1 MSTFSFRRIARS
13 VTPAAKRSSLPSVA
27 QRTALA
33 EATGISA
40 GRGAG
45 QPLLGM
51 VTAAASIY
59 VLGSLLSA
67 SAWAAPSGGTVVA
80 GNASIVQATPD
91 TLNIVQGSNK
101 AIINWQSFSIGA
113 GETVNFQQPSSKSVT
128 LNRVTGNDPSAIYG
142 SLNAN
147 GTVMLVNPNGV
158 VFGPSS
164 RVDVGGLVAS
174 TANISDADFMAGN
187 YRFAEASANKNARIV
202 NQGDISIR
210 DAGLAA
216 LVAPGVENSGVIKA
230 RLGKVALAGAET
242 FTLDFQGDGLLSF
255 DASSV
260 VSQAPQGAEGKALVI
275 NSGSISAD
283 GGSIELSA
291 RAVKS
296 VIDNVINTNGVV
308 AANSIGSRNGKIV
321 LSGGD
326 NGGVAIA
333 GTLSATGSA
342 EAEVGGRVIATGNA
356 ISVGDNTLIDAS
368 GNAGGGQIAVGNDGT
383 ANGTWARESV
393 TVAESATLK
402 ADALKKGDGGRVTV
416 LADKTTRFAG
426 KISAKGGAEGGDGG
440 FAEVSSRDTIM
451 LTGDV
456 DLSAAKGKTGDL
468 LIDPATLRITDNSST
483 SGDGTGNEV
492 TRGWLENRAANA
504 NITLEADGL
513 ITIDKMASNLI
524 NLKTGTGNNFTL
536 RSLKSDGIV
545 FADANT
551 EIRTQGGSINLE
563 ALGVGSTLSNIGKL
577 TSNGGDISLVSNS
590 GITLGNAL
598 NAGSGNITVQSV
610 AASIGSLSDNA
621 VLSGAKVSL
630 LAATGNLGN
639 ATTALNTATSALV
652 LQTGGHLNVANDGS
666 LDSLSITSRH
676 VLPNATNTYA
686 LSSDG
691 LEFSMGD
698 GNSYDLQR
706 VVQDGLDF
714 TFSGDRNVRLGT
726 LDLGNGDLQLTSTNG
741 SLLAGSDNLLRAASL
756 RLSATGAIGANGQ
769 ALNTESPSIQAT
781 ALSGGLYLNNAGDL
795 ALSALATGRVDI
807 ATSGT
812 LLLKSLSATNQA
824 VSLNASAGDITT
836 DSGIILDAGSLGLT
850 ATGAIGSAGNRLH
863 SNATGFTA
871 NAGLGGV
878 YADLKGSSATL
889 DVISGNGAIDLTTA
903 GNTNAVRLISSTSS
917 PANGIKL
924 EVAKGYLNL
933 GDIDSGNLADVLL
946 RLLGS
951 GAVNS
956 NYNTRVSGRR
966 VTLDTASSSNV
977 NVNTGAEF
985 LDVQGS
991 GAVTI
996 NQSGDVRVERL
1007 LSSNSNVNLTNVQGD
1022 TTLVSVSAKGSV
1034 NLNALDG
1041 SIFDDGN
1048 AATGITSGSSTSLS
1062 ASLHLGTSAD
1072 RLSTKAQQLYLTS
1085 GGDIYVGNGANLNT
1099 LYITNSHAIEG
1110 RANVLEVSSP
1120 FQKFDVSNDGN
1131 RYTLTNVD
1139 SALLNNFS
1147 FTGDQTLVVGQVR
1160 GGTSSS
1166 VALRATSGD
1175 ILDDGN
1181 AQTRITGNNVTL
1193 TANNGSLGD
1202 ATHAL
1207 NVNTGSLSLNTAAN
1221 LFLNSIADL
1230 SSLNLTSRHLDP
1242 EARYSY
1248 RLTAPSLVLDLTD
1261 ATDGYRFNTLTDV
1274 TSLSFTFNGD
1284 RDLYL
1289 GDIDLTRGG
1298 YLNLT
1303 SSTGSIFDDGDAT
1316 TRILANSLNL
1326 NANGSIGS
1334 SNTPLTLVAQSIY
1347 TTADNGD
1354 IDLVLAM
1361 PTNSTFNQTTFQAY
1375 AHRGDI
1381 TLNALQGDLLLNTV
1395 YAQGD
1400 IRLNAINGSMGYS
1413 SGTLQGASVTLN
1425 AKGSLGS
1432 ASNMLRLNTSGLV
1445 AASTQGGDIA
1455 LNNQNGTFRLG
1466 EIDAGSA
1473 NLYLTGSGSLLDDG
1487 DTSTRVR
1494 GATITLD
1501 ANGALGS
1508 ADTALGLATGK
1519 LTASA
1524 NGLMN
1529 LANQGSLTD
1538 LYLTGKGW
1546 PASINL
1552 VDGNIGN
1559 FAVSNTDGLYYL
1571 QDITANGTLN
1581 FGFTSNGYG
1590 IRVGHIE
1597 TKGGSASLTSASNIT
1612 TDGNETTAHI
1622 EAASVA
1628 LKAGGSIGASGD
1640 HNTLLLS
1647 GTRDLSL
1654 EANNNFYVTSDTR
1667 LTDLA
1672 LTVNNSGAT
1681 ANQFAIAASDQTF
1694 DISDD
1699 GAYTHTLNNVSGSGL
1714 THFSFTGKKNIAV
1727 GSVAANGSVSLSTSG
1742 GSRNAISQAAGSGI
1756 SAGSVNLYT
1765 QNGSTDAATRQIGA
1779 SSAGNALKVAT
1790 SNLKVG
1796 STGSFYITNSGTLN
1810 SLDLTLRHNSSAAD
1824 SPTYTYSLASSGLTF
1839 NVTDSVTTTTLT
1851 NVSRSGL
1858 NFSLNSDR
1866 AIAAGTVNTGSSGTV
1881 SLTAAGSA
1889 NTNTGMVPAITGNA
1903 GNRITAGTVSLS
1915 ASNRN
1920 GRITGINT
1928 TASNLSVASA
1938 GNVSVTNTGTLSGLS
1953 LTANVN
1959 NDSNNATY
1967 AITAGNISQNTI
1979 TYASGS
1985 VYGLNLSNFVAT
1997 NLALTVNTGHTLTI
2011 GTVNTGMGGSVSL
2024 TSNSAVQGENNGSR
2038 ITAGAV
2044 TLNGSSV
2051 RVYNSTA
2058 PLLLTTSRLSGNV
2071 SGNLYVSN
2079 SGAGDLTLGN
2089 LTLGSGQIR
2098 NDASILYD
2106 GAAIKATSL
2115 TLEAASGSIGSAAS
2129 HMRLDV
2135 RNLST
2140 ISGRDLYVD
2149 GVSDFYNLNV
2159 TSNHTDPGRQNV
2171 LQVTAPQLVFDIV
2184 DDGSRFV
2191 LSEVSDASGLD
2202 FTFSG
2207 DRDISVAQIDGQ
2219 RGRSVSV
2226 NSTGGNLISDGA
2238 TLNAS
2243 QISLTARD
2251 SIGTN
2256 NDAFTT
2262 HALNLSVTA
2271 GRDIYVD
2278 NTLDLSALSFHNTQ
2292 SGSNGASYRIT
2303 SGPAFGSAT
2312 PTLTFVAN
2320 DDGSATYLDTVTD
2333 TTGLNF
2339 TGRTN
2344 GHNLVYGTIDTS
2356 PEGVTNGGSLT
2367 LISNTGILAKDAN
2380 SHLTAAYLSFITYNG
2395 AGIGADGSTLKV
2407 SAPRLSLD
2415 VTGDYYLAS
2424 DVHLDELTVNT
2435 QRQGGSTVSDYQLTA
2450 PDLTY
2455 SAVDT
2460 VNGTTLNI
2468 IDTRGLRLNYYS
2480 GRSLVLGDIDLG
2492 ETSVLNLNT
2501 QNGGA
2506 NIVGDGDANHRI
2518 TTGTLSLR
2526 AQGTIGADGAPV
2538 RAYAASANAYAYGGG
2553 VRLALSN
2560 PSALDGITATGH
2572 TYLENAEGDIAL
2584 GNINLNGY
2592 NLYVTNYGGSIVS
2605 GSLTNVVNAT
2615 LDAYGS
2621 IGNVSAITTTAQGQ
2635 GTTTLTAT
2643 ARTNDRGAVGSID
2656 LRESYNLTATSVT
2669 APGGVSLY
2677 AGYGLIAGNINGGA
2691 SDVSLTANRGNISG
2705 LNGSNLITGGNVT
2718 LSANYTNASEAYS
2731 IGTSGT
2737 RINVATPN
2745 LTLISPKDIYVS
2757 SNQAL
2762 DSLVITRKNS
2772 NYTSG
2777 GTISVQASGL
2787 IASLSDNAISNLQ
2800 ANGLDFTFNANRALQ
2815 IGTIDVGST
2824 GNVTLSSAGYQRD
2837 GSITAANS
2845 SSLITAGSLTL
2856 EASNYY
2862 QSGVGYSAG
2871 SIGST
2876 GQALRTNVGSIN
2888 ASAPGLIN
2896 LDNQGSVQLDNLSA
2910 GGNLSVVTRNGGDIL
2925 LGALAYG
2932 SGTSLSLK
2940 AAGSILAGSGSLSSS
2955 AGAIVLEAVNG
2966 IGTADAAVSIAA
2978 GSNNPVTAKVTGNG
2992 DIHLSTSNLSG
3003 GLTTETNG
3011 GDTYVESNGNV
3022 LLTSMTSAGGD
3033 ISVSASGTL
3042 TAGDLNAGDGN
3053 VMLSAN
3059 SILAQSAG
3067 KAIRGQGIDIVSTGF
3082 GGVGISSLGLNTIG
3096 RKVTVSSQGG
3106 NIYLSPSEASTLAV
3120 VASNGGA
3127 IVVRAGNDLFLGN
3140 LLSSGG
3146 AIDASAQGNLYAGNI
3161 NAGGGN
3167 VKLSGATIKADDAE
3181 TSLIIGSQVALTAVS
3196 GIGDASR
3203 ALQTRTNRLDAVV
3216 TGAGDL
3222 YLNDTNVAGLLLNNV
3237 RTQNGAIDIRSAGP
3251 LSAASVTSSSD
3262 AVGNDIRLQNTSGSL
3277 LLGSLRAGDVNGKVV
3292 LVSAGDVDRLGN
3304 DATNVRGFDLSI
3316 TANGNIGAVTDVMTG
3331 AVDALRTQVTSIHLD
3346 TGVLGDQVA
3355 ISNSGNLTIGTSLQI
3370 PADGK
3375 VYLQANGNLD
3385 AHRVSAPATGD
3396 LALLASGVLQL
3407 PTDALTTTGNL
3418 RLEGQTDVLSSG
3430 ATPRS
3435 IAANAGSLRFVT
3447 GSQGGDTQLNSQT
3460 GNLYVSSGAHDLVIE
3475 NQGQLSMVD
3484 VIGTGNIDFTNDS
3497 GFIANNFIT
3506 SGTDKTL
3513 RLTAE
3518 DGDITILGAMAGNSS
3533 LSVELA
3539 ANNGDVT
3546 LAQHAGGLKSLSIE
3560 ATNISLVG
3568 ATTNGGAQSYKGATR
3583 LGGTYMT
3590 NGSNFTIEGATQLTG
3605 STAIVTGN
3613 GNVSL
3618 QTVDGEQGLIIANGT
3633 GTVRFSD
3640 AVGASEALASLVV
3653 NGSGNLLLEDAITTV
3668 GTQRYNNVRLDGNST
3683 LTSQNAGITV
3693 DGLVDGGHDLRLIS
3707 GNAGDVAFLGA
3718 LGSLERVG
3726 AVRIDTA
3733 GESYFGAAVRA
3744 ASVYTDD
3751 PGHVRVSANVDTTG
3765 NQYYGERLVL
3775 NNDVVL
3781 TGDLVTL
3788 AQGADGPHGLSVV
3801 GDADVRGAIGADQT
3815 LTSLSISGTA
3825 QLGGGLISTTGNQ
3838 TNQGAV
3844 TLGADARLETA
3855 GGNVTFVSTLDG
3867 GHDLTIDS
3875 ATGNV
3880 TFSAEVGGS
3889 ERLGAISVVSD
3900 GTSRF
3905 AAPLKATSLETDAG
3919 GVLEI
3924 AAGPIDTTGM
3934 QRYGEH
3940 LTLSTNTVLKGSEVV
3955 LLAGVDASAEGA
3967 QSLTIEGDATLGAVG
3982 SQNALSTLSV
3992 TGNSAIKGGVTTT
4005 GEQHYSQTLVID
4017 ADTVLKASKVTL
4029 TQGVGGVT
4037 AGGQSLR
4044 IEGNAVI
4051 GGEQG
4056 DTAPLASL
4064 TVVGTTDFT
4073 GGSLITTGE
4082 QLYQGAV
4089 SLSGDHTLSS
4099 TGGSLVFGSTLDS
4112 GNRSSLTL
4120 SAGEDIVVQ
4129 GAVGGTSPLGA
4140 LVIDAGDSI
4149 DFASNVHVS
4158 SVQQAAA
4165 GGLTRFGGEL
4175 RADGADGIV
4184 LSGDGFVFEA
4194 GVTADQ
4200 GVLTVHNS
4208 DAAGT
4213 IAFNGP
4219 ILSKKDFT
4227 QTGGAHV
4234 YLPETITVS
4243 NGGIKLETVA
4253 EILSDKANFTTTGDI
4268 VMNGLYA
4275 PQTWLTLSSG
4285 TGALNIGLPSG
4296 NTTNRNLIQ
4305 VARLSVPTAGSANLF
4320 GSIGIVGGRKAARE
4334 IDSKLTRAPYFINE
4348 TPWGDNEMISQV
4360 IAVTVPKTAIPTTPS
4375 VTSLFIHTHSP
4386 LGMTP
4391 DALGAYASPK
4401 VLDVAEDFAP
4411 QAGTCVKGDEN
4422 APLLCGL

>member
-13 VTPAAKRSSLPSVA
+13 VTPSAKRSSLPSVA

-291 RAVKS
+291 RAVKG

-356 ISVGDNTLIDAS
+356 INVGENTLIDAS

-468 LIDPATLRITDNSST
+468 LIDPATLRIIDNSST

-676 VLPNATNTYA
+676 VLPNANNTYA

-691 LEFSMGD
+691 LEFSMDD

-714 TFSGDRNVRLGT
+714 TLSGDRNVRLGT

-781 ALSGGLYLNNAGDL
+781 ALNGGLYLNNAGDL

-807 ATSGT
+807 ATSRT

-824 VSLNASAGDITT
+824 VSLNANAGDITT

-850 ATGAIGSAGNRLH
+850 ATGAIGSAGNRLL

-1022 TTLVSVSAKGSV
+1022 TTLVSVNAKGSV
-1034 NLNALDG
+1034 NLNAQDG

-1048 AATGITSGSSTSLS
+1048 AATGIISGSSTSLS

-1099 LYITNSHAIEG
+1099 LHITNSHAIEG

-1166 VALRATSGD
+1166 VALRATFGD

-1334 SNTPLTLVAQSIY
+1334 NNTPLTLVAQSIY

-1381 TLNALQGDLLLNTV
+1381 TLNALQGDLLLSTV

-1400 IRLNAINGSMGYS
+1400 IRLNAVNGSMNYS
-1413 SGTLQGASVTLN
+1413 GGTLQGASVTLN

-1432 ASNMLRLNTSGLV
+1432 ASNMLRLNISGLV
-1445 AASTQGGDIA
+1445 TASTQGGDIA

-1552 VDGNIGN
+1552 ADGNIGS
-1559 FAVSNTDGLYYL
+1559 FEASNTDGLYYL

-1590 IRVGHIE
+1590 IRVGHID
-1597 TKGGSASLTSASNIT
+1597 TKGGSASLTSAGNIT
-1612 TDGNETTAHI
+1612 TDRNETTAHI

-1628 LKAGGSIGASGD
+1628 LKASGSIGASGD

-1681 ANQFAIAASDQTF
+1681 ANQFAIAAPGQTF

-1699 GAYTHTLNNVSGSGL
+1699 GAYTHTLNNVAGTGL
-1714 THFSFTGKKNIAV
+1714 NHFSFTSKKNIAV

-1765 QNGSTDAATRQIGA
+1765 QNGSADAVYSRIGA
-1779 SSAGNALKVAT
+1779 SGDALNVAT

-1796 STGSFYITNSGTLN
+1796 TSSSFYIDHSGTLG
-1810 SLDLTLRHNSSAAD
+1810 SLDLTLRHNSTASG
-1824 SPTYTYSLASSGLTF
+1824 SPIYTYSLASSGRTF
-1839 NVTDSVTTTTLT
+1839 NVSDSITTTTLS
-1851 NVSRSGL
+1851 NVSWSGL

-1866 AIAAGTVNTGSSGTV
+1866 AIAVGTVNTGSSGTV
-1881 SLTAAGSA
+1881 SLTAAGGA
-1889 NTNTGMVPAITGNA
+1889 NINTGMVPTITGNA
-1903 GNRITAGTVSLS
+1903 GNHITAGSVSLS

-1959 NDSNNATY
+1959 NDSNSATY
-1967 AITAGNISQNTI
+1967 AITAANLTSRDISYDT
-1979 TYASGS
+1979 T
-1985 VYGLNLSNFVAT
+1985 YGLRLNNLVSNS

-2011 GTVNTGMGGSVSL
+2011 GTVNTRTGGSVSL
-2024 TSNSAVQGENNGSR
+2024 TSNSAVQGFNASAR
-2038 ITAGAV
+2038 ITAGEV

-2051 RVYNSTA
+2051 GVRNDSNS

-2079 SGAGDLTLGN
+2079 SGAGNLTLGN
-2089 LTLGSGQIR
+2089 LTLGSGQIH

-2129 HMRLDV
+2129 HMVLDV
-2135 RNLST
+2135 RELST
-2140 ISGRDLYVD
+2140 RTGRDLYVD
-2149 GVSDFYNLNV
+2149 GVSDFYSLKV
-2159 TSNHTDPGRQNV
+2159 TSNHADPGRQNV
-2171 LQVTAPQLVFDIV
+2171 LQVTAPQLAFDIV

-2207 DRDISVAQIDGQ
+2207 DRDISVAEIDGQ
-2219 RGRSVSV
+2219 RGRTVSA
-2226 NSTGGNLISDGA
+2226 NSTGGSLISNGA

-2367 LISNTGILAKDAN
+2367 LISNTGILAKDAS
-2380 SHLTAAYLSFITYNG
+2380 SHLTAANLSFITYNG
-2395 AGIGADGSTLKV
+2395 AGVGADGSALKF

-2415 VTGDYYLAS
+2415 VTGNYYLAS

-2435 QRQGGSTVSDYQLTA
+2435 QRQGGSTVSNYQLTA

-2455 SAVDT
+2455 SAVDS

-2468 IDTRGLRLNYYS
+2468 TDTRGLRLNYYS

-2492 ETSVLNLNT
+2492 ETSVLNLST
-2501 QNGGA
+2501 SNGA
-2506 NIVGDGDANHRI
+2506 SIVGDGNVDHKI

-2526 AQGTIGADGAPV
+2526 AEGAIGADGTV
-2538 RAYAASANAYAYGGG
+2538 RAYAATANANAQSGG
-2553 VRLALSN
+2553 VRMALSN
-2560 PSALDGITATGH
+2560 PSALDNITANGD
-2572 TYLENAEGDIAL
+2572 TYLENAQGDIAL
-2584 GNINLNGY
+2584 GNINLNGH
-2592 NLYVTNYGGSIVS
+2592 NLEVINKGGSIVS

-2621 IGNVSAITTTAQGQ
+2621 IGNISAITTTAQGQ

-2643 ARTNDRGAVGSID
+2643 ARTNDRGATGSIAIN
-2656 LRESYNLTATSVT
+2656 ESHNLIATSVS
-2669 APGGVSLY
+2669 APGGVSLT
-2677 AGYGLIAGNINGGA
+2677 AGKGLTVGNINGGA

-2705 LNGSNLITGGNVT
+2705 LNGSNLITGGKVT
-2718 LSANYTNASEAYS
+2718 LSADYTNASEAYS

-2737 RINVATPN
+2737 RINVATPH

-2757 SNQAL
+2757 NNQAL
-2762 DSLVITRKNS
+2762 DSLAITRKNS
-2772 NYTSG
+2772 NYTAG
-2777 GTISVQASGL
+2777 GAISVQASGL

-2815 IGTIDVGST
+2815 IGTIDVGT
-2824 GNVTLSSAGYQRD
+2824 GNVILKSSGYQQD
-2837 GSITAANS
+2837 GSITAINS
-2845 SSLITAGSLTL
+2845 SSLITAGSLDVT
-2856 EASNYY
+2856 ATRYT
-2862 QSGVGYSAG
+2862 GGTTPTAG
-2871 SIGST
+2871 SIGT
-2876 GQALRTNVGSIN
+2876 VGQALLTNVGSISAN
-2888 ASAPGLIN
+2888 AQGLIN

-2940 AAGSILAGSGSLSSS
+2940 AAGSILAGSGSLSSN

-2978 GSNNPVTAKVTGNG
+2978 GSSNPVTAKVTGNG

-3003 GLTTETNG
+3003 GLTTEANG

-3022 LLTSMTSAGGD
+3022 LLTSMSSAGGD

-3053 VMLSAN
+3053 VMLTAN

-3067 KAIRGQGIDIVSTGF
+3067 KAIRGQGIDIISTGF
-3082 GGVGISSLGLNTIG
+3082 GGVGTSSLGLNTIG

-3106 NIYLSPSEASTLAV
+3106 SIYLSPSEASTLAV

-3216 TGAGDL
+3216 TGTGDL

-3277 LLGSLRAGDVNGKVV
+3277 LLGNLRAGDVNGKVV
-3292 LVSAGDVDRLGN
+3292 LVSAGDVGRLGN

-3355 ISNSGNLTIGTSLQI
+3355 ISNSGNLTIGTPLQI

-3497 GFIANNFIT
+3497 GFVANNFIT

-3590 NGSNFTIEGATQLTG
+3590 NGGGFTIEGATQLTD

-3618 QTVDGEQGLIIANGT
+3618 QTVDGEQELIIANGT

-3640 AVGASEALASLVV
+3640 AVGASEALARLVV

-3781 TGDLVTL
+3781 TGGLVTL

-3801 GDADVRGAIGADQT
+3801 GDADVRGAIGADQA

-3838 TNQGAV
+3838 TYQGAV
-3844 TLGADARLETA
+3844 TLGADAQLETV

-3940 LTLSTNTVLKGSEVV
+3940 LTLSTNTVLKASEVV

-4275 PQTWLTLSSG
+4275 PKTWLTLSSG

>member
-1 MSTFSFRRIARS
+1 MSKLSLRRIARS
-13 VTPAAKRSSLPSVA
+13 VSPATKRFPLSTVA
-27 QRTALA
+27 TRTALA
-33 EATGISA
+33 EATGRSA
-40 GRGAG
+40 GH
-45 QPLLGM
+45 PVLGM

-67 SAWAAPSGGTVVA
+67 NVWAAPAGGTVVA

-230 RLGKVALAGAET
+230 KLGKVALAGAET

-291 RAVKS
+291 RAVKG

-326 NGGVAIA
+326 NGGIAIA

-342 EAEVGGRVIATGNA
+342 EAETGGRVIATGST
-356 ISVGDNTLIDAS
+356 ISVGENTLIDAS

-416 LADKTTRFAG
+416 LAEKTTRFAG

-524 NLKTGTGNNFTL
+524 NLKTGTGNSFTL

-545 FADANT
+545 FADSNT

-652 LQTGGHLNVANDGS
+652 LQTGGHLNVINDGS

-691 LEFSMGD
+691 LEFSMDD

-714 TFSGDRNVRLGT
+714 TFSGDRSVRLGT
-726 LDLGNGDLQLTSTNG
+726 VDLGNGDLQLTSTNG

-781 ALSGGLYLNNAGDL
+781 ALNGGLYLNNAGDL

-824 VSLNASAGDITT
+824 VSLNASAGNITA
-836 DSGIILDAGSLGLT
+836 DSGVMLDAGSLDLT
-850 ATGAIGSAGNRLH
+850 ATGAIGNAGNRLL
-863 SNATGFTA
+863 SNATSFTA

-956 NYNTRVSGRR
+956 NSGTRVSGRR
-966 VTLDTASSSNV
+966 VTLDTASSNNI

-996 NQSGDVRVERL
+996 NQSGDVLVERL
-1007 LSSNSNVNLTNVQGD
+1007 LSSNSNVNLTNAQGD
-1022 TTLVSVSAKGSV
+1022 TTLVSVAAKGSI
-1034 NLNALDG
+1034 NLAALDG

-1048 AATGITSGSSTSLS
+1048 ATTGITSGNSTSLS
-1062 ASLHLGTSAD
+1062 ASLHLGTSAE

-1099 LYITNSHAIEG
+1099 LHITNSHAIEG

-1166 VALRATSGD
+1166 VTLRNTSGD

-1181 AQTRITGNNVTL
+1181 AQTRITGGNVIL
-1193 TANNGSLGD
+1193 AAINGSLGD

-1221 LFLNSIADL
+1221 LFLNSIADFA
-1230 SSLNLTSRHLDP
+1230 SLNLTSRHLDP

-1347 TTADNGD
+1347 TTAGNGD

-1361 PTNSTFNQTTFQAY
+1361 PTNSTFNQTSFSAY
-1375 AHRGDI
+1375 AHHGDI

-1400 IRLNAINGSMGYS
+1400 ISLNAVNGSMSYS

-1432 ASNMLRLNTSGLV
+1432 ASSMLRLNSAGLV
-1445 AASTQGGDIA
+1445 TASTQGGDIA

-1494 GATITLD
+1494 GMTITLD

-1508 ADTALGLATGK
+1508 ADTALGLATSK

-1552 VDGNIGN
+1552 VDGNIGS
-1559 FAVSNTDGLYYL
+1559 FVVSNTDALYHL

-1590 IRVGHIE
+1590 IRVGHID
-1597 TKGGSASLTSASNIT
+1597 TKGGSASLTSAGNIT
-1612 TDGNETTAHI
+1612 TNGNETTAHI
-1622 EAASVA
+1622 EAVSVA

-1699 GAYTHTLNNVSGSGL
+1699 GAYTHTLNDVSGTGL

-1727 GSVAANGSVSLSTSG
+1727 GSIAASGSVSLSTSG
-1742 GSRNAISQAAGSGI
+1742 GSRNAISQVANSGI
-1756 SAGSVNLYT
+1756 AISSASVTLKA
-1765 QNGSTDAATRQIGA
+1765 QNYSTDALYSSIGVN
-1779 SSAGNALKVAT
+1779 GNALRVDT
-1790 SNLKVG
+1790 SSLTAFTTGNLYLANNG
-1796 STGSFYITNSGTLN
+1796 SLN
-1810 SLDLTLRHNSSAAD
+1810 TLDLTLRHNSTASG
-1824 SPTYTYSLASSGLTF
+1824 SPTYTYNLVSAGLAF
-1839 NVTDSVTTTTLT
+1839 NVADSLTTTTLT
-1851 NVSRSGL
+1851 NVSQSGL
-1858 NFSLNSDR
+1858 NFSLDSDR
-1866 AIAAGTVNTGSSGTV
+1866 AIAVGTVNTGSRSSGSV
-1881 SLTAAGSA
+1881 SLTASGGQ
-1889 NTNTGMVPAITGNA
+1889 NTSTGMTPRISGGTITSGS
-1903 GNRITAGTVSLS
+1903 VSLS
-1915 ASNRN
+1915 AANYMGSVSTSTVTN
-1920 GRITGINT
+1920 
-1928 TASNLSVASA
+1928 NLAVSSA
-1938 GNVSVTNTGTLSGLS
+1938 GNVSVTNTGNLNSLS
-1953 LTANVN
+1953 LTASYSGNGT
-1959 NDSNNATY
+1959 SATY
-1967 AITAGNISQNTI
+1967 SIAAGNISQSNI
-1979 TYASGS
+1979 SYSSGG
-1985 VYGLNLSNFVAT
+1985 VFGLSLDNFAA
-1997 NLALTVNTGHTLTI
+1997 NDLALTLSTNKTLSL
-2011 GTVNTGMGGSVSL
+2011 GTVNIGGNGSASL
-2024 TSNSAVQGENNGSR
+2024 TSSGMIQGKTTSSK
-2038 ITAGAV
+2038 ITAGEV

-2079 SGAGDLTLGN
+2079 SGAGNLTLGN

-2140 ISGRDLYVD
+2140 LTGHDLYVD

-2159 TSNHTDPGRQNV
+2159 TSNHADPGRQNV

-2191 LSEVSDASGLD
+2191 LTEVSDASGLD

-2207 DRDISVAQIDGQ
+2207 DRDISVAEINGQ
-2219 RGRSVSV
+2219 RGRFVSV
-2226 NSTGGNLISDGA
+2226 NSTGGNLISNGA

-2243 QISLTARD
+2243 QISLMARD
-2251 SIGTN
+2251 SIGTS

-2271 GRDIYVD
+2271 GRDIFVD
-2278 NTLDLSALSFHNTQ
+2278 NTRDLSALSFTNTQ
-2292 SGSNGASYRIT
+2292 GGNQGASYGIT
-2303 SGPAFGSAT
+2303 APSLA
-2312 PTLTFVAN
+2312 FVAQ
-2320 DDGSATYLDTVTD
+2320 DDGSVTLIDTVTD
-2333 TTGLNF
+2333 STGLNF
-2339 TGRTN
+2339 TGHTW
-2344 GHNLVYGTIDTS
+2344 GHELVFGQIDTS
-2356 PEGVTNGGSLT
+2356 PTGVTNGGSLT

-2380 SHLTAAYLSFITYNG
+2380 SHLTAANLSFVTYNG
-2395 AGIGADGSTLKV
+2395 AGIGADGSALKF

-2435 QRQGGSTVSDYQLTA
+2435 QRQGGSTVSNYQLTA

-2468 IDTRGLRLNYYS
+2468 TDTRGMRLNYNS

-2492 ETSVLNLNT
+2492 ETSVLSLST
-2501 QNGGA
+2501 LNGGA

-2605 GSLTNVVNAT
+2605 GSLTNVVNAN

-2621 IGNVSAITTTAQGQ
+2621 IGNISAITTTALGG

-2656 LRESYNLTATSVT
+2656 LRETYNLTATSVT

-2757 SNQAL
+2757 NSQAL
-2762 DSLVITRKNS
+2762 DSLTITRKNS

-2777 GTISVQASGL
+2777 GTISVQSTGL
-2787 IASLSDNAISNLQ
+2787 VASLTDSTINNLV
-2800 ANGLDFTFNANRALQ
+2800 ADGLDFTFNANRALQ
-2815 IGTIDVGST
+2815 IGTIDVGT
-2824 GNVTLSSAGYQRD
+2824 GNVILKSSGYQQD
-2837 GSITAANS
+2837 GSITAINS

-2856 EASNYY
+2856 GASNYY

-2871 SIGST
+2871 SIGTT
-2876 GQALRTNVGSIN
+2876 GQALRTNVGSIS

-2978 GSNNPVTAKVTGNG
+2978 GSSNPVTAKVTGNG
-2992 DIHLSTSNLSG
+2992 DIYLSTSNLSG
-3003 GLTTETNG
+3003 GLATETNG

-3022 LLTSMTSAGGD
+3022 LLTSMSSAGGD

-3042 TAGDLNAGDGN
+3042 TAGDLNAGDGS
-3053 VMLSAN
+3053 VMLTAN

-3082 GGVGISSLGLNTIG
+3082 GGVGTSSLGLNTIG

-3181 TSLIIGSQVALTAVS
+3181 TSLIIGSQIDLTAVS

-3203 ALQTRTNRLDAVV
+3203 ALQTRTGQLDARVSG
-3216 TGAGDL
+3216 TGNI
-3222 YLNDTNVAGLLLNNV
+3222 YLTDTNAAGLLLNNV

-3251 LSAASVTSSSD
+3251 LSAALVTSTTD
-3262 AVGNDIRLQNTSGSL
+3262 AIGNGIRLQNANGDL
-3277 LLGSLRAGDVNGKVV
+3277 LLGTVRAGDQHGSVT
-3292 LVSAGDVDRLGN
+3292 LVSAGNVGRLSN
-3304 DATNVRGFDLSI
+3304 DAINVRSHDLSI
-3316 TANGNIGAVTDVMTG
+3316 TANGNIGSITDMMTG
-3331 AVDALRTQVTSIHLD
+3331 DVDALRTQVSALNLLD
-3346 TGVLGDQVA
+3346 TGTLGDQVA
-3355 ISNSGNLTIGTSLQI
+3355 ISNNGDLAIASSSLQV
-3370 PADGK
+3370 PADGTI
-3375 VYLQANGNLD
+3375 YLQ
-3385 AHRVSAPATGD
+3385 VTGD
-3396 LALLASGVLQL
+3396 LDASHVTAPASGDMALLASGVLHL
-3407 PTDALTTTGNL
+3407 PANALTTTGKL
-3418 RLEGQTDVLSSG
+3418 RLEGQADILSGS
-3430 ATPRS
+3430 AIPRS

-3447 GSQGGDTQLNSQT
+3447 GSQGGATTLNSQT
-3460 GNLYVSSGAHDLVIE
+3460 TSLYVQSLANDLVVE
-3475 NQGQLSMVD
+3475 NQGELAALSIV
-3484 VIGTGNIDFTNDS
+3484 GTRDINFTNDL
-3497 GFIANNFIT
+3497 GFVTNNVST
-3506 SGTDKTL
+3506 SGIGRTL
-3513 RLTAE
+3513 NLTAL
-3518 DGDITILGAMAGNSS
+3518 DGDLTILGALQGNM
-3533 LSVELA
+3533 LNVGLQ
-3539 ANNGDVT
+3539 ANNGAVVLNQAAT
-3546 LAQHAGGLKSLSIE
+3546 GLNNLSITANAIE
-3560 ATNISLVG
+3560 LAGVTSSGNQAYTGAATLSGNYESSAGSITVNG
-3568 ATTNGGAQSYKGATR
+3568 TTQLAGDAFITT
-3583 LGGTYMT
+3583 LGG
-3590 NGSNFTIEGATQLTG
+3590 NVQLQ
-3605 STAIVTGN
+3605 A
-3613 GNVSL
+3613 
-3618 QTVDGEQGLIIANGT
+3618 VDGAHALTIANGN
-3633 GTVRFSD
+3633 GTVLFGG
-3640 AVGASEALASLVV
+3640 AVGGSAPLASLVV
-3653 NGSGNLLLEDAITTV
+3653 NGTGNLLLNGAVTTS
-3668 GTQRYNNVRLDGNST
+3668 GAQQYNNVLLTGDSI
-3683 LTSQNAGITV
+3683 LTSQQAGVTFQ
-3693 DGLVDGGHDLRLIS
+3693 GLVDGAHDLRVIS
-3707 GNAGDVAFLGA
+3707 EAAGDVAFRGNV
-3718 LGSLERVG
+3718 GGLERVG
-3726 AVRIDTA
+3726 AIRIDTA
-3733 GESYFGAAVRA
+3733 GESYFGATVRA

-3751 PGHVRVSANVDTTG
+3751 PGTVVVNANIDTTG
-3765 NQYYGERLVL
+3765 NQYYGERLIL
-3775 NNDVVL
+3775 ANDLVL
-3781 TGDLVTL
+3781 TGGVVTL
-3788 AQGADGPHGLSVV
+3788 AQGADGQHNLSII
-3801 GDADVRGAIGADQT
+3801 GNAKLKGAIGTNQT

-3825 QLGGGLISTTGNQ
+3825 QLDGGRISTTGNQ
-3838 TNQGAV
+3838 TYQGAV
-3844 TLGADARLETA
+3844 TLGTDTRVDTT
-3855 GGNVTFVSTLDG
+3855 GGNVTFVSTLNG
-3867 GHDLTIDS
+3867 NHDLSIDS
-3875 ATGNV
+3875 GTGNV
-3880 TFSAEVGGS
+3880 TFSGAVGGN
-3889 ERLGAISVVSD
+3889 ERLGAISVASD

-3905 AAPLKATSLETDAG
+3905 AAPLRASSLETDVG

-3924 AAGPIDTTGM
+3924 VGGPIDTTGV

-3940 LTLSTNTVLKGSEVV
+3940 LTLSTDTVLKASEVV
-3955 LLAGVDASAEGA
+3955 LLAGVDASSDGA
-3967 QSLTIEGDATLGAVG
+3967 QSLTIKGDATLGAIG
-3982 SQNALSTLSV
+3982 SQQALSTLNV
-3992 TGNSAIKGGVTTT
+3992 NGKSAIKGGVITT
-4005 GEQHYSQTLVID
+4005 GEQHYSKTLVID
-4017 ADTVLKASKVTL
+4017 ADTVLKASKVSL
-4029 TQGVGGVT
+4029 TQGVGGVA
-4037 AGGQSLR
+4037 AGKQSLR

-4056 DTAPLASL
+4056 GTAPLSSL

-4073 GGSLITTGE
+4073 GGSLVTTGE

-4089 SLSGDHTLSS
+4089 TLSGDHALSS

-4112 GNRSSLTL
+4112 RNRSSLTL
-4120 SAGEDIVVQ
+4120 SAGKDIAVQ
-4129 GAVGGTSPLGA
+4129 GAVGAKSPLGN

-4149 DFASNVHVS
+4149 DFASNVQVS

-4175 RADGADGIV
+4175 RADGAEGIV
-4184 LSGDGFVFEA
+4184 LTGNGFVFEA

-4208 DAAGT
+4208 DAAGAIT
-4213 IAFNGP
+4213 FNGP
-4219 ILSKKDFT
+4219 ILSKRDFT
-4227 QTGGAHV
+4227 QTGGTHL

-4243 NGGIKLETVA
+4243 DGGIRLETVA
-4253 EILSDKANFTTTGDI
+4253 EILSDKASFTTTGDI

-4285 TGALNIGLPSG
+4285 TGALNIGLPTG
-4296 NTTNRNLIQ
+4296 NTLNRNLIQ

-4320 GSIGIVGGRKAARE
+4320 GNIGLVGGRKAARE
-4334 IDSKLTRAPYFINE
+4334 IDSQLTRAPYFINE

-4360 IAVTVPKTAIPTTPS
+4360 VAVTVPRSAIPTTPS
-4375 VTSLFIHTHSP
+4375 VFSLFIHTYSP

-4391 DALGAYASPK
+4391 DALGAYTSPK

>member
-187 YRFAEASANKNARIV
+187 YRFAEASANRNARIV

-291 RAVKS
+291 RAVKG

-342 EAEVGGRVIATGNA
+342 EAEVGGRVITTGNA

-781 ALSGGLYLNNAGDL
+781 ALNGGLYLNNAGDL

-850 ATGAIGSAGNRLH
+850 ATGAIGSAGNRLL

-977 NVNTGAEF
+977 SVNTGAEF

-1007 LSSNSNVNLTNVQGD
+1007 LSSTSNVNLTNVQGD

-1034 NLNALDG
+1034 NLTALDG
-1041 SIFDDGN
+1041 SLFDDGN

-1110 RANVLEVSSP
+1110 RANVMEVSSP

-1289 GDIDLTRGG
+1289 GDIDLTRSGS
-1298 YLNLT
+1298 LNLT

-1400 IRLNAINGSMGYS
+1400 IRLNAINGSMSNYG
-1413 SGTLQGASVTLN
+1413 GTLQGASVTLN

-1432 ASNMLRLNTSGLV
+1432 ASNMLLLNTSGLV
-1445 AASTQGGDIA
+1445 TASTQGGDIA

-1519 LTASA
+1519 LTGSA

-1590 IRVGHIE
+1590 IRVGHID

-1622 EAASVA
+1622 EAVSVA

-1694 DISDD
+1694 EISDD

-1765 QNGSTDAATRQIGA
+1765 QNGSTDAAYSRIGA
-1779 SSAGNALKVAT
+1779 SGDALKVAT

-1796 STGSFYITNSGTLN
+1796 TSSSFYIANSNTLS
-1810 SLDLTLRHNSSAAD
+1810 SLDLTLRHNNNAST
-1824 SPTYTYSLASSGLTF
+1824 SPTYNYSLSGLTNF
-1839 NVTDSVTTTTLT
+1839 SIADSYTTTTLS
-1851 NVSRSGL
+1851 NVSQNGL

-1866 AIAAGTVNTGSSGTV
+1866 AIAVGIVNVGSG
-1881 SLTAAGSA
+1881 GSA
-1889 NTNTGMVPAITGNA
+1889 KLVANGTDSTSTGMLPTITGL
-1903 GNRITAGTVSLS
+1903 GTNRITAGTVSLS
-1915 ASNRN
+1915 ASNSR
-1920 GRITGINT
+1920 GGVTGINT
-1928 TASNLSVASA
+1928 TTSNLAVSSA
-1938 GNVSVTNTGTLSGLS
+1938 GNISVTNSGNLNSLS
-1953 LTANVN
+1953 LTANY
-1959 NDSNNATY
+1959 SGTGTSATY
-1967 AITAGNISQNTI
+1967 SISAGNISQSNI
-1979 TYASGS
+1979 SYSSSG
-1985 VYGLNLSNFVAT
+1985 VYGLSLDNFVAS
-1997 NLALTVNTGHTLTI
+1997 NLALTLSTNKTLSL
-2011 GTVNTGMGGSVSL
+2011 GTVNIGG
-2024 TSNSAVQGENNGSR
+2024 NGSASLSSSGVIQGKTTSSK
-2038 ITAGAV
+2038 ITAGEV
-2044 TLNGSSV
+2044 TLNGNSV
-2051 RVYNSTA
+2051 RVYNSNS

-2071 SGNLYVSN
+2071 SGDLYVSN

-2089 LTLGSGQIR
+2089 LTLGSGHIR

-2106 GAAIKATSL
+2106 GATIKATSL

-2140 ISGRDLYVD
+2140 ITGRDLYVD

-2207 DRDISVAQIDGQ
+2207 DRDISVAEINGQ
-2219 RGRSVSV
+2219 RGRTVSV
-2226 NSTGGNLISDGA
+2226 NSTGGSLISNGA
-2238 TLNAS
+2238 SLNAS
-2243 QISLTARD
+2243 QVNLSAGG
-2251 SIGTN
+2251 SIGSN
-2256 NDAFTT
+2256 GGAFTT
-2262 HALNLSVTA
+2262 HALGLSVTA
-2271 GRDIYVD
+2271 GRDIFVD
-2278 NTLDLSALSFHNTQ
+2278 NTRDLSALSFTNTQ
-2292 SGSNGASYRIT
+2292 GGNQGASYGIT
-2303 SGPAFGSAT
+2303 APSLA
-2312 PTLTFVAN
+2312 FVAQ
-2320 DDGSATYLDTVTD
+2320 DDGSVTLIDTVTD
-2333 TTGLNF
+2333 STGLNF
-2339 TGRTN
+2339 TGHTY
-2344 GHNLVYGTIDTS
+2344 GHELVFGQIDTS
-2356 PEGVTNGGSLT
+2356 PTGVANGGSLT
-2367 LISNTGILAKDAN
+2367 LISNTGIRAKDAN
-2380 SHLTAAYLSFITYNG
+2380 SHLTAANLSFITYNG
-2395 AGIGADGSTLKV
+2395 AGIGADGSALKF

-2450 PDLTY
+2450 PELTY

-2468 IDTRGLRLNYYS
+2468 TDTRGLRLNYYS

-2506 NIVGDGDANHRI
+2506 NIVGDGNEDHRI
-2518 TTGTLSLR
+2518 TTGTLSLGAR
-2526 AQGTIGADGAPV
+2526 GAIGADGTV
-2538 RAYAASANAYAYGGG
+2538 RAYAATANANAQSGG
-2553 VRLALSN
+2553 VRMALSN
-2560 PSALDGITATGH
+2560 PSALDNITANGD
-2572 TYLENAEGDIAL
+2572 TYLENAQGDIAL
-2584 GNINLNGY
+2584 GNINLNGH
-2592 NLYVTNYGGSIVS
+2592 NLEVINKGGSIVS

-2621 IGNVSAITTTAQGQ
+2621 IGNISAITTTAQGQ

-2643 ARTNDRGAVGSID
+2643 ARTNDRGATGSIAIS
-2656 LRESYNLTATSVT
+2656 ETHNLTATSV
-2669 APGGVSLY
+2669 AGAGGVTLT
-2677 AGYGLIAGNINGGA
+2677 AGKGLTVGTINGGSSA
-2691 SDVSLTANRGNISG
+2691 VSLTANQGNISG
-2705 LNGSNLITGGNVT
+2705 LNSSNLITGGSVT
-2718 LSANYTNASEAYS
+2718 LSANHTNGTSTAYS
-2731 IGTSGT
+2731 IGSSGT
-2737 RINVATPN
+2737 RINVATPS

-2757 SNQAL
+2757 NNQAL
-2762 DSLVITRKNS
+2762 DSLAITRKS
-2772 NYTSG
+2772 SDYTSG

-3011 GDTYVESNGNV
+3011 GDTHVDASGNL
-3022 LLTSMTSAGGD
+3022 LLTKMSSAGGD
-3033 ISVSASGTL
+3033 IEVSATGTL
-3042 TAGDLNAGDGN
+3042 TAGDLNAGNGN

-3059 SILAQSAG
+3059 SILAANASS
-3067 KAIRGQGIDIVSTGF
+3067 AIRGQGIDIVSTGF
-3082 GGVGISSLGLNTIG
+3082 GGVGTSSLGLNTIG

-3292 LVSAGDVDRLGN
+3292 LVSAGDVGRLGN

-3331 AVDALRTQVTSIHLD
+3331 AVDALRTQVTAIHLD
-3346 TGVLGDQVA
+3346 TGAQGDQVA
-3355 ISNSGNLTIGTSLQI
+3355 ISNSGNLTIGTPLQI

-3590 NGSNFTIEGATQLTG
+3590 NGGNFTIEGATQLTG

-3683 LTSQNAGITV
+3683 LTSQNAGITF
-3693 DGLVDGGHDLRLIS
+3693 DGLVDGGHELRLIS

-3781 TGDLVTL
+3781 TGGWVTL

-3801 GDADVRGAIGADQT
+3801 GDADVRGAIGTDQA

-3838 TNQGAV
+3838 TYQGPV
-3844 TLGADARLETA
+3844 TLGADTRVDTT
-3855 GGNVTFVSTLDG
+3855 GGNVTFVSTLNG
-3867 GHDLTIDS
+3867 GHDLSIDS
-3875 ATGNV
+3875 GTGNV

-3905 AAPLKATSLETDAG
+3905 AAPLKAASLETDAG

-3940 LTLSTNTVLKGSEVV
+3940 LTLSTNIVLKGSEVV
-3955 LLAGVDASAEGA
+3955 LLAGVDASSDGA
-3967 QSLTIEGDATLGAVG
+3967 QSLIIEGNATLGAVG
-3982 SQNALSTLSV
+3982 SQNALSALSV
-3992 TGNSAIKGGVTTT
+3992 TGNSALKGGVTTT

-4037 AGGQSLR
+4037 AGEQSLR

-4056 DTAPLASL
+4056 GTAPLASL

-4073 GGSLITTGE
+4073 GGSLVTTGE

-4089 SLSGDHTLSS
+4089 TLSGDHALNS

-4213 IAFNGP
+4213 ITFNGP
-4219 ILSKKDFT
+4219 ILAKRDFT

-4275 PQTWLTLSSG
+4275 PKTWLTLSSG
-4285 TGALNIGLPSG
+4285 TGALKIGLPTG
-4296 NTTNRNLIQ
+4296 NAANRNLIQ

-4320 GSIGIVGGRKAARE
+4320 GNIGIVGGRKAARE

>member
-45 QPLLGM
+45 QPLLGL

-291 RAVKS
+291 RAVKG

-326 NGGVAIA
+326 NGGVAIT

-383 ANGTWARESV
+383 ANGAWARESV

-691 LEFSMGD
+691 LEFSMDD

-781 ALSGGLYLNNAGDL
+781 ALNGGLYLNNAGDL

-850 ATGAIGSAGNRLH
+850 ATGAIGSAGNRLL

-1230 SSLNLTSRHLDP
+1230 SSLNLTSRHLAP

-1361 PTNSTFNQTTFQAY
+1361 PTNSTFNQTTLQAY

-1381 TLNALQGDLLLNTV
+1381 TLNALQGDLLLSTV

-1400 IRLNAINGSMGYS
+1400 IRLNAVNGSMNYS
-1413 SGTLQGASVTLN
+1413 GGTLQGASVTLN

-1445 AASTQGGDIA
+1445 TASTQGGDIA

-1552 VDGNIGN
+1552 ADGNIGS
-1559 FAVSNTDGLYYL
+1559 FEASNTDNLYYL
-1571 QDITANGTLN
+1571 QDITTNGTLN

-1590 IRVGHIE
+1590 IRVGHID
-1597 TKGGSASLTSASNIT
+1597 TKGGSASLTSAGNIT

-1654 EANNNFYVTSDTR
+1654 EASNNFYVTSDTR
-1667 LTDLA
+1667 LSDLA

-1699 GAYTHTLNNVSGSGL
+1699 GAYTHTLNNVSGAGL

-1756 SAGSVNLYT
+1756 NAGSVNLYA
-1765 QNGSTDAATRQIGA
+1765 QNYSSDVTTRQIGA
-1779 SSAGNALKVAT
+1779 SGNALKVAT
-1790 SNLKVG
+1790 ASLKVG

-1824 SPTYTYSLASSGLTF
+1824 SPTYTYNLASSGLTF

-1851 NVSRSGL
+1851 NVSRNGL
-1858 NFSLNSDR
+1858 NFSLDSDR
-1866 AIAAGTVNTGSSGTV
+1866 AIAVGTVNTGSRSSGSV
-1881 SLTAAGSA
+1881 SLTASGGQ
-1889 NTNTGMVPAITGNA
+1889 NTSTGMTPRISGGTITSGS
-1903 GNRITAGTVSLS
+1903 VSLS
-1915 ASNRN
+1915 AANYMGSVSTSTVTN
-1920 GRITGINT
+1920 
-1928 TASNLSVASA
+1928 NLAVSSA
-1938 GNVSVTNTGTLSGLS
+1938 GNVSVANNGNLNSLS
-1953 LTANVN
+1953 LTANYSGN
-1959 NDSNNATY
+1959 GTSATY
-1967 AITAGNISQNTI
+1967 SITADNISQNTI
-1979 TYASGS
+1979 GYNGSGIW
-1985 VYGLNLSNFVAT
+1985 GLSLDSFVA
-1997 NLALTVNTGHTLTI
+1997 NDLALTLSTNRTLSL
-2011 GTVNTGMGGSVSL
+2011 GTVSISGNGSASL
-2024 TSNSAVQGENNGSR
+2024 TSNGVIQGKTTSSK
-2038 ITAGAV
+2038 ITADAV

-2051 RVYNSTA
+2051 GIYASNS

-2089 LTLGSGQIR
+2089 LTLSSGHIR

-2106 GAAIKATSL
+2106 GATIKATSL

-2140 ISGRDLYVD
+2140 LTGRDLYAD

-2207 DRDISVAQIDGQ
+2207 DRDISVAEINGQ
-2219 RGRSVSV
+2219 RGRTVSV
-2226 NSTGGNLISDGA
+2226 NSTGGSLISNGA
-2238 TLNAS
+2238 SLNAS
-2243 QISLTARD
+2243 QVNLSASG
-2251 SIGTN
+2251 SIGSN
-2256 NDAFTT
+2256 GGAFTT
-2262 HALNLSVTA
+2262 HALGLSVTA
-2271 GRDIYVD
+2271 GRDIFVD
-2278 NTLDLSALSFHNTQ
+2278 NTRDLSSLSFTNTQ
-2292 SGSNGASYRIT
+2292 GGNQGASYGIT
-2303 SGPAFGSAT
+2303 APSLAFIAQ
-2312 PTLTFVAN
+2312 
-2320 DDGSATYLDTVTD
+2320 DDGSVTLIDTVTD
-2333 TTGLNF
+2333 STGLNF
-2339 TGRTN
+2339 TGHTY
-2344 GHNLVYGTIDTS
+2344 GHELVFGQIDTS
-2356 PEGVTNGGSLT
+2356 PTGVTNGGSLT

-2380 SHLTAAYLSFITYNG
+2380 SHLTAANLSFITYNG
-2395 AGIGADGSTLKV
+2395 AGIGADGSALKF

-2435 QRQGGSTVSDYQLTA
+2435 QRQGGSTVSEYQLTA

-2468 IDTRGLRLNYYS
+2468 TDTRGLRLNYNS

-2492 ETSVLNLNT
+2492 ETSVLNLST

-2518 TTGTLSLR
+2518 TTGTISLR

-2635 GTTTLTAT
+2635 GTTTLSAT
-2643 ARTNDRGAVGSID
+2643 ARTNDHGATGSIAIN
-2656 LRESYNLTATSVT
+2656 ESHNLIATSVS
-2669 APGGVSLY
+2669 APGGVSLT
-2677 AGYGLIAGNINGGA
+2677 AGKGLTVGNINGGA

-2705 LNGSNLITGGNVT
+2705 LNGSNLITGGKVT
-2718 LSANYTNASEAYS
+2718 LSADYTNASEAYS

-2737 RINVATPN
+2737 RINVATPH

-2757 SNQAL
+2757 NNQAL

-2777 GTISVQASGL
+2777 GAISVQASGL

-2815 IGTIDVGST
+2815 IGTIDVGT
-2824 GNVTLSSAGYQRD
+2824 GNVILKSSGYQQD
-2837 GSITAANS
+2837 GSITAINS
-2845 SSLITAGSLTL
+2845 SSLITAGSLDVT
-2856 EASNYY
+2856 ATRYT
-2862 QSGVGYSAG
+2862 GGTTPTAG
-2871 SIGST
+2871 SIGT
-2876 GQALRTNVGSIN
+2876 VGQALLTNVGSISAN
-2888 ASAPGLIN
+2888 AQGLIN
-2896 LDNQGSVQLDNLSA
+2896 LDNRGSVQLDNLSA

-2940 AAGSILAGSGSLSSS
+2940 AAGSILAGSGSLSSN

-2978 GSNNPVTAKVTGNG
+2978 GSSNPVTAKVTGNG

-3022 LLTSMTSAGGD
+3022 LLTSMSSAGGD

-3082 GGVGISSLGLNTIG
+3082 GGVGTSSLGLNTIG

-3106 NIYLSPSEASTLAV
+3106 SIYLSPSEASTLAV

-3292 LVSAGDVDRLGN
+3292 LVSAGDVSRLGN
-3304 DATNVRGFDLSI
+3304 DPTNVRGFDLSI

-3331 AVDALRTQVTSIHLD
+3331 AVDALRTQVNVIHLD
-3346 TGVLGDQVA
+3346 TGAQGDQVA
-3355 ISNSGNLTIGTSLQI
+3355 ISNSGTLTIGTPLRI

-3497 GFIANNFIT
+3497 GFVANNFIT

-3590 NGSNFTIEGATQLTG
+3590 NGGSFTIEGATQLTD

-3613 GNVSL
+3613 GNVRL
-3618 QTVDGEQGLIIANGT
+3618 QTVDGEQELIIANGT

-3683 LTSQNAGITV
+3683 LTSQNAGITF

-3744 ASVYTDD
+3744 TSVNTDD

-3781 TGDLVTL
+3781 TGGRVTL
-3788 AQGADGPHGLSVV
+3788 AQGVDGPHGLSVV
-3801 GDADVRGAIGADQT
+3801 GDADVRGAIGADQA

-3838 TNQGAV
+3838 TYQGEV

-3940 LTLSTNTVLKGSEVV
+3940 LTLSTNTVLKASEVV

-3992 TGNSAIKGGVTTT
+3992 TGDSAVKGGVITT

-4037 AGGQSLR
+4037 AGRQSLR

-4089 SLSGDHTLSS
+4089 TLSGDHTLSS

-4129 GAVGGTSPLGA
+4129 GAVGGTSPLGT

-4175 RADGADGIV
+4175 RAGGADGIV

-4275 PQTWLTLSSG
+4275 PKTWLTLSSG

>member
-13 VTPAAKRSSLPSVA
+13 VTPATKRSSLPSVA

-291 RAVKS
+291 RAVKG

-691 LEFSMGD
+691 LEFSMDD

-781 ALSGGLYLNNAGDL
+781 ALNGGLYLNNAGDL

-836 DSGIILDAGSLGLT
+836 DSGIILDAGSLSLT

-863 SNATGFTA
+863 SNATGFAA

-956 NYNTRVSGRR
+956 NNGTRVSGRR

-1007 LSSNSNVNLTNVQGD
+1007 LSSTSNVNLTNVQGD

-1400 IRLNAINGSMGYS
+1400 IRLNAVNGSMGYS
-1413 SGTLQGASVTLN
+1413 NGTLQGASVTLN

-1432 ASNMLRLNTSGLV
+1432 ASNMLRLNSAGLV
-1445 AASTQGGDIA
+1445 TANTQGGDIA
-1455 LNNQNGTFRLG
+1455 LNNQNGIFRLG

-1552 VDGNIGN
+1552 VDGNIGR
-1559 FAVSNTDGLYYL
+1559 FDVSNTDGLYYL
-1571 QDITANGTLN
+1571 QDITANGKLN
-1581 FGFTSNGYG
+1581 FGFTSNSYG
-1590 IRVGHIE
+1590 IRVGHID
-1597 TKGGSASLTSASNIT
+1597 TKGGSASLTSASSNII

-1622 EAASVA
+1622 KAVSVA

-1654 EANNNFYVTSDTR
+1654 EANTNFYVTSDTR

-1756 SAGSVNLYT
+1756 NAGSVNLYA
-1765 QNGSTDAATRQIGA
+1765 QNYSSDVTTRQIGA
-1779 SSAGNALKVAT
+1779 SGAGNALKVAT

-1824 SPTYTYSLASSGLTF
+1824 SPIYTYNLASSGLTF

-1851 NVSRSGL
+1851 NVSRNGL
-1858 NFSLNSDR
+1858 NFSLDSDR
-1866 AIAAGTVNTGSSGTV
+1866 AIAVGTVNTGSRSSGSA
-1881 SLTAAGSA
+1881 SLTASGGQ
-1889 NTNTGMVPAITGNA
+1889 NTSTGMTPRISGGTITSGS
-1903 GNRITAGTVSLS
+1903 VSLS
-1915 ASNRN
+1915 AANYMGSVSTSTVTN
-1920 GRITGINT
+1920 
-1928 TASNLSVASA
+1928 NLAVSSA
-1938 GNVSVTNTGTLSGLS
+1938 GNVSVANNGNLNSLS
-1953 LTANVN
+1953 LTANYSGN
-1959 NDSNNATY
+1959 GTSATY
-1967 AITAGNISQNTI
+1967 SITADNISQSTI
-1979 TYASGS
+1979 GYNGSGIW
-1985 VYGLNLSNFVAT
+1985 GLSLDSFVA
-1997 NLALTVNTGHTLTI
+1997 NDLALTLSTNRTLSL
-2011 GTVNTGMGGSVSL
+2011 GTVSISGNGSASL
-2024 TSNSAVQGENNGSR
+2024 TSNGVIQGKTTSSK
-2038 ITAGAV
+2038 ITADAV

-2051 RVYNSTA
+2051 GVYASNS

-2079 SGAGDLTLGN
+2079 SGTGDLTLGN
-2089 LTLGSGQIR
+2089 LTLSSGHIR

-2106 GAAIKATSL
+2106 GATIKATSL

-2140 ISGRDLYVD
+2140 ITGRDLYVD

-2159 TSNHTDPGRQNV
+2159 TSNHADPGRQNV

-2226 NSTGGNLISDGA
+2226 NSTGGSLISNGA

-2344 GHNLVYGTIDTS
+2344 GHNLVYGTLDTS
-2356 PEGVTNGGSLT
+2356 PEDVTNGGSLT

-2380 SHLTAAYLSFITYNG
+2380 RHLTAANLSFITYNG
-2395 AGIGADGSTLKV
+2395 AGIGADGSALKF

-2435 QRQGGSTVSDYQLTA
+2435 QRQGGSTVSEYQLTA

-2468 IDTRGLRLNYYS
+2468 TDTRGLRLNYYS

-2737 RINVATPN
+2737 RINVATLN

-3082 GGVGISSLGLNTIG
+3082 GGVGTSSLGLNTIG

-3251 LSAASVTSSSD
+3251 LSAASITSSSD
-3262 AVGNDIRLQNTSGSL
+3262 TVGNDIRLQNTSGSL

-3292 LVSAGDVDRLGN
+3292 LVSAGDVGRLGN

-3331 AVDALRTQVTSIHLD
+3331 AVDALRTQVTAIHLD
-3346 TGVLGDQVA
+3346 TGAQGDQVA
-3355 ISNSGNLTIGTSLQI
+3355 ISNSGTLVIGSPIQV

-3375 VYLQANGNLD
+3375 IYLQTTGTLVAD
-3385 AHRVSAPATGD
+3385 YVTAPANGD
-3396 LALLASGVLQL
+3396 LALLAGGELHVRSN
-3407 PTDALTTTGNL
+3407 ALSTTGNL
-3418 RLEGQTDVLSSG
+3418 RLEGGTDVLNVG
-3430 ATPRS
+3430 TDQRTITAE
-3435 IAANAGSLRFVT
+3435 AGSLRFVT
-3447 GSQGGDTQLNSQT
+3447 GSQGGDTRLNSQT
-3460 GNLYVSSGAHDLVIE
+3460 GNLYVNSGAHDLVIE

-3497 GFIANNFIT
+3497 GFVANNFIT

-3560 ATNISLVG
+3560 ATNISLMG

-3590 NGSNFTIEGATQLTG
+3590 NGGSFTIEGATHLTD

-3618 QTVDGEQGLIIANGT
+3618 QTVDGGQELIIANGT

-3640 AVGASEALASLVV
+3640 AVGASEALASLAV

-3683 LTSQNAGITV
+3683 LTSQNAGITF
-3693 DGLVDGGHDLRLIS
+3693 DGLVDGEHDLRLIS

-3781 TGDLVTL
+3781 TGGRVTL

-3801 GDADVRGAIGADQT
+3801 GDADVRGAIGADQA

-3838 TNQGAV
+3838 TYQGAV

-3940 LTLSTNTVLKGSEVV
+3940 LTLSTNTVLKASEVI
-3955 LLAGVDASAEGA
+3955 LLAGVDASTEGA

-3992 TGNSAIKGGVTTT
+3992 TGDSTVKGGVITT

-4089 SLSGDHTLSS
+4089 TLSGDHTLSS

-4275 PQTWLTLSSG
+4275 PKTWLTLSSG

>member
-13 VTPAAKRSSLPSVA
+13 VTPAAKRSSLSSVA

-67 SAWAAPSGGTVVA
+67 SVWAAPSGGTVVA

-291 RAVKS
+291 RAVKG
-296 VIDNVINTNGVV
+296 VIDNVINTNGVI
-308 AANSIGSRNGKIV
+308 AANSIGSKNGKIV

-451 LTGDV
+451 LTGAV

-691 LEFSMGD
+691 LEFSMDD

-706 VVQDGLDF
+706 VVQNGLDF

-769 ALNTESPSIQAT
+769 ALNTESPSTQAT
-781 ALSGGLYLNNAGDL
+781 ALNGGLYLNNAGNL

-836 DSGIILDAGSLGLT
+836 DSGIILDAGSLSLT
-850 ATGAIGSAGNRLH
+850 ATGAIGSAGNRLL

-924 EVAKGYLNL
+924 EVAKGNLNL

-1099 LYITNSHAIEG
+1099 LHITNSHAIEG

-1381 TLNALQGDLLLNTV
+1381 TLNALQGDLLLSTV

-1400 IRLNAINGSMGYS
+1400 IRLNAVNGSMNYS
-1413 SGTLQGASVTLN
+1413 GGTLQGASVTLN

-1445 AASTQGGDIA
+1445 TASTQGGDIA

-1552 VDGNIGN
+1552 ADGNIGS
-1559 FAVSNTDGLYYL
+1559 FEASNTDGLYYL

-1581 FGFTSNGYG
+1581 FGFSSNGYG
-1590 IRVGHIE
+1590 IRVGHID
-1597 TKGGSASLTSASNIT
+1597 TKGGSASLTSAGNIT

-1667 LTDLA
+1667 LSDLA

-1699 GAYTHTLNNVSGSGL
+1699 GAYTHTLNNVSGAGL

-1756 SAGSVNLYT
+1756 NASSVNLYT
-1765 QNGSTDAATRQIGA
+1765 QNSSSDVTTRQIGA
-1779 SSAGNALKVAT
+1779 SGNALKVAT

-1824 SPTYTYSLASSGLTF
+1824 SPTYSYNLASSGLTF

-1851 NVSRSGL
+1851 NVSRNGL
-1858 NFSLNSDR
+1858 NFSLDSDR
-1866 AIAAGTVNTGSSGTV
+1866 AIAVGTVNTGSRSSGSV
-1881 SLTAAGSA
+1881 SLTASGGQ
-1889 NTNTGMVPAITGNA
+1889 NTSTGMTPRISGGTITSGS
-1903 GNRITAGTVSLS
+1903 VSLS
-1915 ASNRN
+1915 AANYMGSVSTSTVTN
-1920 GRITGINT
+1920 
-1928 TASNLSVASA
+1928 NLAVSSA
-1938 GNVSVTNTGTLSGLS
+1938 GNVSVANNGNLNSLS
-1953 LTANVN
+1953 LTANYSGN
-1959 NDSNNATY
+1959 GTSATY
-1967 AITAGNISQNTI
+1967 SITADNISQSTI
-1979 TYASGS
+1979 GYNGSGIW
-1985 VYGLNLSNFVAT
+1985 GLSLDSFVA
-1997 NLALTVNTGHTLTI
+1997 NDLALTLSTNRTLSL
-2011 GTVNTGMGGSVSL
+2011 GTVSISGNGSASL
-2024 TSNSAVQGENNGSR
+2024 TSNGVIQGKTTSSK
-2038 ITAGAV
+2038 IAADAV

-2051 RVYNSTA
+2051 GVYASNS

-2106 GAAIKATSL
+2106 GATIKATSL

-2140 ISGRDLYVD
+2140 LTGRDLYVD

-2159 TSNHTDPGRQNV
+2159 TSNHADPGRQNV

-2207 DRDISVAQIDGQ
+2207 DRDISVAEIDGQ
-2219 RGRSVSV
+2219 RGRTVSV
-2226 NSTGGNLISDGA
+2226 NSTGGSLISNGA

-2243 QISLTARD
+2243 QINLTARD

-2339 TGRTN
+2339 TGRTD

-2380 SHLTAAYLSFITYNG
+2380 SHLTAANLSFITYNG
-2395 AGIGADGSTLKV
+2395 AGIGADGSALKF

-2415 VTGDYYLAS
+2415 VTGNYYLAS

-2435 QRQGGSTVSDYQLTA
+2435 QRQGGSTVSNYQLTA

-2455 SAVDT
+2455 SAVDSA
-2460 VNGTTLNI
+2460 NGTTLNI
-2468 IDTRGLRLNYYS
+2468 TDTRGLRLNYNS

-2492 ETSVLNLNT
+2492 ETSVLNLST

-2518 TTGTLSLR
+2518 TTGTISLR

-2605 GSLTNVVNAT
+2605 GSLTNVINAT

-2677 AGYGLIAGNINGGA
+2677 AGYGLNAGNINGGA

-2737 RINVATPN
+2737 PINVATPN

-2940 AAGSILAGSGSLSSS
+2940 ASGSILAGSGSLSSS

-2978 GSNNPVTAKVTGNG
+2978 GSSNPVTAKVTGNG

-3003 GLTTETNG
+3003 GLTTEANG

-3022 LLTSMTSAGGD
+3022 LLTSMNSAGGD

-3042 TAGDLNAGDGN
+3042 TVGDLNAGDGN
-3053 VMLSAN
+3053 VMLTAN

-3067 KAIRGQGIDIVSTGF
+3067 KAIRGQGIDIISTGF
-3082 GGVGISSLGLNTIG
+3082 GGVGTSSLGLNTIG

-3251 LSAASVTSSSD
+3251 LSAALVTSSSD

-3277 LLGSLRAGDVNGKVV
+3277 LLGNLRAGDVNGKVV
-3292 LVSAGDVDRLGN
+3292 LVSAGDVGRLGN

-3331 AVDALRTQVTSIHLD
+3331 AVDALRTQVTSINLD

-3355 ISNSGNLTIGTSLQI
+3355 ISNSGNLTIGTPLQI

-3447 GSQGGDTQLNSQT
+3447 GSQGGDTLLNSQT

-3497 GFIANNFIT
+3497 GFVANNFIT

-3518 DGDITILGAMAGNSS
+3518 NGDITILGAMAGNSS

-3546 LAQHAGGLKSLSIE
+3546 LAQHAGGLKSLNIE

-3590 NGSNFTIEGATQLTG
+3590 NGSNFTIEGATQLTD

-3618 QTVDGEQGLIIANGT
+3618 QTVDGEQELIIANGT

-3683 LTSQNAGITV
+3683 LTSQNAGITF
-3693 DGLVDGGHDLRLIS
+3693 DGLVDGGHDLRLVS

-3718 LGSLERVG
+3718 LGSQERVG

-3781 TGDLVTL
+3781 TGGLVTL
-3788 AQGADGPHGLSVV
+3788 AQGVDGPHGLSVV
-3801 GDADVRGAIGADQT
+3801 GDADVRGAIGADQA

-3838 TNQGAV
+3838 TYQGAV
-3844 TLGADARLETA
+3844 TLGADAQLETA

-3940 LTLSTNTVLKGSEVV
+3940 LTLSTNTLLKASEVV

-3967 QSLTIEGDATLGAVG
+3967 QSLTIEGDAALGAVG

-3992 TGNSAIKGGVTTT
+3992 TGDSAIKGGVTTT

-4089 SLSGDHTLSS
+4089 TLSGDHTLSS

-4243 NGGIKLETVA
+4243 NGGIKLETAA

-4275 PQTWLTLSSG
+4275 PKTWLTLSSG

-4296 NTTNRNLIQ
+4296 NTANRNLIQ

>member
-187 YRFAEASANKNARIV
+187 YRFAEASANRNARIV

-291 RAVKS
+291 RAVKG

-342 EAEVGGRVIATGNA
+342 EAEVGGRVITTGNA

-781 ALSGGLYLNNAGDL
+781 ALNGGLYLNNAGDL

-850 ATGAIGSAGNRLH
+850 ATGAIGSAGNRLL

-977 NVNTGAEF
+977 SVNTGAEF

-1007 LSSNSNVNLTNVQGD
+1007 LSSTSNVNLTNVQGD

-1034 NLNALDG
+1034 NLTALDG
-1041 SIFDDGN
+1041 SLFDDGN

-1110 RANVLEVSSP
+1110 RANVMEVSSP

-1248 RLTAPSLVLDLTD
+1248 RLTAPSLGLDLTD

-1298 YLNLT
+1298 SLNLT

-1334 SNTPLTLVAQSIY
+1334 STTPLTLVAQSIY
-1347 TTADNGD
+1347 TTADNGG

-1400 IRLNAINGSMGYS
+1400 IRLNAVNGSMGYYG
-1413 SGTLQGASVTLN
+1413 GTLQGASVTLN

-1432 ASNMLRLNTSGLV
+1432 GSSKLQLNSSGLV
-1445 AASTQGGDIA
+1445 TASTQGGDIA

-1473 NLYLTGSGSLLDDG
+1473 NLYLTGSGNLLDDG

-1524 NGLMN
+1524 NGLIN

-1590 IRVGHIE
+1590 IRVGHID

-1640 HNTLLLS
+1640 HNTVLLS

-1694 DISDD
+1694 EISDD

-1765 QNGSTDAATRQIGA
+1765 QNGSTDAAYSRIGA
-1779 SSAGNALKVAT
+1779 SGDALKVAT

-1796 STGSFYITNSGTLN
+1796 TSSSFYIANSNTLS
-1810 SLDLTLRHNSSAAD
+1810 SLDLTLRHNNNAST
-1824 SPTYTYSLASSGLTF
+1824 SPTYNYSLSGLTNF
-1839 NVTDSVTTTTLT
+1839 SIADSYTTTTLS
-1851 NVSRSGL
+1851 NVSQNGL

-1866 AIAAGTVNTGSSGTV
+1866 AIAVGIVNVGSG
-1881 SLTAAGSA
+1881 GSA
-1889 NTNTGMVPAITGNA
+1889 KLVANGTDSTSTGMLPTITGL
-1903 GNRITAGTVSLS
+1903 GTNRITAGTVSLS
-1915 ASNRN
+1915 ASNSR
-1920 GRITGINT
+1920 GGVTGINT
-1928 TASNLSVASA
+1928 TTSNLAVSSA
-1938 GNVSVTNTGTLSGLS
+1938 GNISVTNSGNLNSLS
-1953 LTANVN
+1953 LTANY
-1959 NDSNNATY
+1959 SGTGTSATY
-1967 AITAGNISQNTI
+1967 SISAGNISQSNI
-1979 TYASGS
+1979 SYSSSG
-1985 VYGLNLSNFVAT
+1985 VYGLSLDNFVAS
-1997 NLALTVNTGHTLTI
+1997 NLALTLSTNKTLSL
-2011 GTVNTGMGGSVSL
+2011 GTVNIGGNGSASL
-2024 TSNSAVQGENNGSR
+2024 TSSGVIQGKTTSSK
-2038 ITAGAV
+2038 ITAGEV
-2044 TLNGSSV
+2044 TLNGNSV
-2051 RVYNSTA
+2051 RVYNSNS

-2071 SGNLYVSN
+2071 SGDLYVSN

-2140 ISGRDLYVD
+2140 LTGHDLYVD

-2159 TSNHTDPGRQNV
+2159 TSNHADLGRQNV

-2207 DRDISVAQIDGQ
+2207 DRDISVAKIDGQ
-2219 RGRSVSV
+2219 RGRTVSV

-2278 NTLDLSALSFHNTQ
+2278 NTLDLSALGFHNTQ

-2380 SHLTAAYLSFITYNG
+2380 SHLTAANLSFITYNG
-2395 AGIGADGSTLKV
+2395 AGIGADGSALKF

-2435 QRQGGSTVSDYQLTA
+2435 QRQGGSTVSEYQLTA

-2460 VNGTTLNI
+2460 VNGTALNI
-2468 IDTRGLRLNYYS
+2468 TDTRGLRLNYYS

-2621 IGNVSAITTTAQGQ
+2621 IGNVSAITTTAQSQ

-3022 LLTSMTSAGGD
+3022 RLTSMTSAGGD

-3251 LSAASVTSSSD
+3251 LSAASITSSSD

-3292 LVSAGDVDRLGN
+3292 LVSAGDVGRLGN

-3331 AVDALRTQVTSIHLD
+3331 AVDALRTQVTAIHLD
-3346 TGVLGDQVA
+3346 TGAQGDQVA
-3355 ISNSGNLTIGTSLQI
+3355 ISNSGTLVIGSPIQV

-3375 VYLQANGNLD
+3375 IYLQTTGTLVAD
-3385 AHRVSAPATGD
+3385 YVTAPANGD
-3396 LALLASGVLQL
+3396 LALLAGGELHVRSN
-3407 PTDALTTTGNL
+3407 ALSTTGNL
-3418 RLEGQTDVLSSG
+3418 RLEGGTDVLNVG
-3430 ATPRS
+3430 TDQRTITAE
-3435 IAANAGSLRFVT
+3435 AGSLRFVT
-3447 GSQGGDTQLNSQT
+3447 GSQGGDTRLNSQT
-3460 GNLYVSSGAHDLVIE
+3460 GNLYVNSGAHDLLIE

-3484 VIGTGNIDFTNDS
+3484 VIGTGSIDFTNDS
-3497 GFIANNFIT
+3497 GFVGNNFIT

-3583 LGGTYMT
+3583 LGGTYMS
-3590 NGSNFTIEGATQLTG
+3590 NGGNFTIEGATQLTG

-3683 LTSQNAGITV
+3683 LTSQNAGITF
-3693 DGLVDGGHDLRLIS
+3693 DGLVDGGHELRLIS

-3781 TGDLVTL
+3781 TGGRVTL

-3801 GDADVRGAIGADQT
+3801 GDADVRGAIGADQA

-3838 TNQGAV
+3838 TYQGAV

-3867 GHDLTIDS
+3867 DHDLTIDS

-3940 LTLSTNTVLKGSEVV
+3940 LTLSTNTVLKASEVV
-3955 LLAGVDASAEGA
+3955 LLAGVDASTEGA

-4219 ILSKKDFT
+4219 ILAKRDFT

-4275 PQTWLTLSSG
+4275 PKTWLTLSSG
-4285 TGALNIGLPSG
+4285 TGALKIGLPTG
-4296 NTTNRNLIQ
+4296 NAANRNLIQ

-4320 GSIGIVGGRKAARE
+4320 GNIGIVGGRKAARE

>member
-1 MSTFSFRRIARS
+1 MSKFSLRRIARS
-13 VTPAAKRSSLPSVA
+13 VSPVAKRSSLSSVA
-27 QRTALA
+27 KCTALA
-33 EATGISA
+33 EATGLSA
-40 GRGAG
+40 GRTG

-67 SAWAAPSGGTVVA
+67 SAWAAPSGGSVVA

-187 YRFAEASANKNARIV
+187 YRFTEASANKNARIV

-230 RLGKVALAGAET
+230 KLGKVALAGAET

-291 RAVKS
+291 RAVKG

-321 LSGGD
+321 LSGGN

-342 EAEVGGRVIATGNA
+342 ESEVGGRVIATGSA
-356 ISVGDNTLIDAS
+356 ISVGENTLIDAS
-368 GNAGGGQIAVGNDGT
+368 GNLGGGQIAIGNDGT
-383 ANGTWARESV
+383 ASGAWARESV

-402 ADALKKGDGGRVTV
+402 ADALKKGDGGQVTV

-456 DLSAAKGKTGDL
+456 DLSAAMGKTGDL
-468 LIDPATLRITDNSST
+468 LIDPATLRITDDDST
-483 SGDGTGNEV
+483 SGSGTGNEV

-513 ITIDKMASNLI
+513 ITVDAMANNLI
-524 NLKTGTGNNFTL
+524 DLQTGTGNSLTL
-536 RSLKSDGIV
+536 RSLKSDGIL

-598 NAGSGNITVQSV
+598 TAGSGSITVQSV

-652 LQTGGHLNVANDGS
+652 LQTGGHLNVINDGS

-686 LSSDG
+686 LVSDG
-691 LEFSMGD
+691 LDFSMVD
-698 GNSYDLQR
+698 GTAYGLQQ

-714 TFSGDRNVRLGT
+714 TFSGDRSVQLGT
-726 LDLGNGDLQLTSTNG
+726 LDVGNGALQLTSTNG
-741 SLLAGSDNLLRAASL
+741 SLMGSSDNLLRAASL
-756 RLSATGAIGANGQ
+756 KLSATGAIGANGQ
-769 ALNTESPSIQAT
+769 ALNTESASVQAT
-781 ALSGGLYLNNAGDL
+781 ALNGGLYLNNAGDL
-795 ALSALATGRVDI
+795 ALSALAAGNVDI

-812 LLLKSLSATNQA
+812 LLLKSLSANRQA
-824 VSLNASAGDITT
+824 VSLTASAGDIKT
-836 DSGIILDAGSLGLT
+836 DNGIMLDAGSLHLT
-850 ATGAIGSAGNRLH
+850 ASGAIGATGNRLH
-863 SNATGFTA
+863 SNANGFTA
-871 NAGLGGV
+871 NAGMGGI
-878 YADLKGSSATL
+878 YADLSGSSATL
-889 DVISGNGAIDLTTA
+889 DVISGNGAIDLTTQ
-903 GNTNAVRLISSTSS
+903 GNTNAVRLNSSNT

-933 GDIDSGNLADVLL
+933 GDINSGNLADVLL

-956 NYNTRVSGRR
+956 NNGTRVSGRR
-966 VTLDTASSSNV
+966 VTLDTASSNNI

-985 LDVQGS
+985 LDVQGG

-996 NQSGDVRVERL
+996 NQSGDVLVERL
-1007 LSSNSNVNLTNVQGD
+1007 LSSNSNVNLTNAQGD
-1022 TTLVSVSAKGSV
+1022 TTLVSVAAKGSV
-1034 NLNALDG
+1034 NLTALDG

-1062 ASLHLGTSAD
+1062 ASLHLGTSAE

-1085 GGDIYVGNGANLNT
+1085 GGDIYIGNGANLNT

-1166 VALRATSGD
+1166 VTLRATSGD

-1181 AQTRITGNNVTL
+1181 AQTRITGNNVSL
-1193 TANNGSLGD
+1193 TADNGSLGD
-1202 ATHAL
+1202 ANDAL
-1207 NVNTGSLSLNTAAN
+1207 NVNTSWLTLNTAAN

-1230 SSLNLTSRHLDP
+1230 SNLNLTSRHLDP
-1242 EARYSY
+1242 DARYSY

-1289 GDIDLTRGG
+1289 GDIDLTRSGS
-1298 YLNLT
+1298 LNLT
-1303 SSTGSIFDDGDAT
+1303 SSTGSIFDDGDAA

-1326 NANGSIGS
+1326 NAYGSIGS
-1334 SNTPLTLVAQSIY
+1334 SNTPLTLVARSIY
-1347 TTADNGD
+1347 TTAGNGD

-1361 PTNSTFNQTTFQAY
+1361 PTSSEFNQTTFEAY
-1375 AHRGDI
+1375 AHHGDI
-1381 TLNALQGDLLLNTV
+1381 TLDALQGDLLLNTV

-1400 IRLNAINGSMGYS
+1400 IRLNAANGSMSYN

-1432 ASNMLRLNTSGLV
+1432 ASNMLRLNSAGLV
-1445 AASTQGGDIA
+1445 TASTQGGDIA

-1473 NLYLTGSGSLLDDG
+1473 NLYLTGSNLLDDG

-1494 GATITLD
+1494 GAAITLD
-1501 ANGALGS
+1501 ANGTLGS
-1508 ADTALGLATGK
+1508 ADNALELATSK

-1529 LANQGSLTD
+1529 MANQGSLTD
-1538 LYLTGKGW
+1538 LSLTGKGW
-1546 PASINL
+1546 PASIEV
-1552 VDGNIGN
+1552 VDGNIGH
-1559 FAVSNTDGLYYL
+1559 FEVSNTDGLYYL
-1571 QDITANGTLN
+1571 QDITANGPLN
-1581 FGFTSNGYG
+1581 FGFTSNSHG
-1590 IRVGHIE
+1590 IRVGHID
-1597 TKGGSASLTSASNIT
+1597 TKGGSASLTSAGNIT

-1654 EANNNFYVTSDTR
+1654 EANHNFYVASDTR

-1672 LTVNNSGAT
+1672 LTVNNSGAM
-1681 ANQFAIAASDQTF
+1681 ANQFAIAASDQSF

-1699 GAYTHTLNNVSGSGL
+1699 GAYTHTLNDVSGTGL
-1714 THFSFTGKKNIAV
+1714 AHFSFTGKKNIAV
-1727 GSVAANGSVSLSTSG
+1727 GSVAASGSVSLSTSG
-1742 GSRNAISQAAGSGI
+1742 GSRNAIGQVAGSGI

-1765 QNGSTDAATRQIGA
+1765 QNYSSDATYSRIGA
-1779 SSAGNALKVAT
+1779 SGDALKVAT

-1796 STGSFYITNSGTLN
+1796 TSSSFYITNSGGLN
-1810 SLDLTLRHNSSAAD
+1810 SLDLTLRHNSNASS
-1824 SPTYTYSLASSGLTF
+1824 SPAYTYDLASSGLNF
-1839 NVTDSVTTTTLT
+1839 NVGDSYTTTTLS
-1851 NVSRSGL
+1851 NVSQNGL

-1866 AIAAGTVNTGSSGTV
+1866 AIAVGTVNTGSRSSGSV
-1881 SLTAAGSA
+1881 SLTASGGQ
-1889 NTNTGMVPAITGNA
+1889 NTSTGMTPRISGGTITSGS
-1903 GNRITAGTVSLS
+1903 VSLS
-1915 ASNRN
+1915 AANYMGSVSTSTVTN
-1920 GRITGINT
+1920 
-1928 TASNLSVASA
+1928 NLAVSSA
-1938 GNVSVTNTGTLSGLS
+1938 GSVSVNNSGNLNSLS
-1953 LTANVN
+1953 LTASYSGNGT
-1959 NDSNNATY
+1959 SATY
-1967 AITAGNISQNTI
+1967 SIAAGNISQSNVS
-1979 TYASGS
+1979 YSGGG
-1985 VYGLNLSNFVAT
+1985 VWGLSLDNFVAS
-1997 NLALTVNTGHTLTI
+1997 NLALTLSTNKTLSL
-2011 GTVNTGMGGSVSL
+2011 GTVNISGNGSASL
-2024 TSNSAVQGENNGSR
+2024 TSSGVIQGKTTSSKV
-2038 ITAGAV
+2038 TAGEV
-2044 TLNGSSV
+2044 TLNGNSV
-2051 RVYNSTA
+2051 RVYNSNS
-2058 PLLLTTSRLSGNV
+2058 PLLLATSRLSGNV
-2071 SGNLYVSN
+2071 SGNLHVSN

-2089 LTLGSGQIR
+2089 LTLSSGHIR

-2106 GAAIKATSL
+2106 GAAIKATNL
-2115 TLEAASGSIGSAAS
+2115 TLEATDGSIGSAAS
-2129 HMRLDV
+2129 HMVLDV

-2140 ISGRDLYVD
+2140 RTGHDLYVD
-2149 GVSDFYNLNV
+2149 GISDFYTLNV
-2159 TSNHTDPGRQNV
+2159 TSNHADPARQNV

-2184 DDGSRFV
+2184 DNGSRFL

-2207 DRDISVAQIDGQ
+2207 DRDISVAQVDGQ
-2219 RGRSVSV
+2219 RGRIVSV
-2226 NSTGGNLISDGA
+2226 NSTNGNLFSNGA

-2243 QISLTARD
+2243 QVNLSASG
-2251 SIGTN
+2251 SIGSAG
-2256 NDAFTT
+2256 DALTT
-2262 HALNLSVTA
+2262 HALGLSVTA
-2271 GRDIYVD
+2271 GRDIFVD
-2278 NTLDLSALSFHNTQ
+2278 NTRDLSALSFTNTQ
-2292 SGSNGASYRIT
+2292 GGNQGASYGIT
-2303 SGPAFGSAT
+2303 APS
-2312 PTLTFVAN
+2312 LVFVAQ
-2320 DDGSATYLDTVTD
+2320 DDGSTTLIDTVTD
-2333 TTGLNF
+2333 STGLNF
-2339 TGRTN
+2339 TGHTY
-2344 GHNLVYGTIDTS
+2344 GHAMMYDQIDTS
-2356 PEGVTNGGSLT
+2356 PMGVSNGGSLT
-2367 LISNTGILAKDAN
+2367 LISNTGILAKDAD
-2380 SHLTAAYLSFITYNG
+2380 SHLTAANLSFITYNG
-2395 AGIGADGSTLKV
+2395 AGIGADGSALKF
-2407 SAPRLSLD
+2407 SAPRLNLD

-2435 QRQGGSTVSDYQLTA
+2435 QRQGGSTVSNYQLTA
-2450 PDLTY
+2450 PDLSY

-2468 IDTRGLRLNYYS
+2468 TDTRGLRLNYNS

-2492 ETSVLNLNT
+2492 QTSVLNLST
-2501 QNGGA
+2501 FNGGA

-2538 RAYAASANAYAYGGG
+2538 RAYAASANANAYGGG

-2605 GSLTNVVNAT
+2605 GSLTNVVNAS

-2621 IGNVSAITTTAQGQ
+2621 IGNVNAITTTALGG

-2656 LRESYNLTATSVT
+2656 LRENYNLTATSVT

-2677 AGYGLIAGNINGGA
+2677 AGYGLIVGNVNGGA
-2691 SDVSLTANRGNISG
+2691 SDVSLTANRGSISG
-2705 LNGSNLITGGNVT
+2705 LNGSNSITGGNVT

-2731 IGTSGT
+2731 IGASGT

-2757 SNQAL
+2757 NSQAL
-2762 DSLVITRKNS
+2762 DSLTITRRNS
-2772 NYTSG
+2772 SYTAG
-2777 GTISVQASGL
+2777 GAISVAASGL
-2787 IASLSDNAISNLQ
+2787 TANLTDSTISNLV
-2800 ANGLDFTFNANRALQ
+2800 ADGLDFTFNANRALQ

-2824 GNVTLSSAGYQRD
+2824 GNVTLSSTGYQRD
-2837 GSITAANS
+2837 GSITAVNG
-2845 SSLITAGSLTL
+2845 SSLITANSLVL

-2862 QSGVGYSAG
+2862 QSGVGFSAG
-2871 SIGST
+2871 SIGT
-2876 GQALRTNVGSIN
+2876 AGQALLTNVGSISAN
-2888 ASAPGLIN
+2888 APGLIN

-2910 GGNLSVVTRNGGDIL
+2910 GGNLSVVTRNGGDIH

-2940 AAGSILAGSGSLSSS
+2940 ADGSILAGSGSLSSN

-2978 GSNNPVTAKVTGNG
+2978 GSSNPVTVKVTGNG

-3003 GLTTETNG
+3003 GLTTEANG
-3011 GDTYVESNGNV
+3011 GDTYVESSGNV
-3022 LLTSMTSAGGD
+3022 LLTSMSSAGGD
-3033 ISVSASGTL
+3033 ISVKASGTL
-3042 TAGDLNAGDGN
+3042 TAGDLHAGDGN
-3053 VMLSAN
+3053 VMLTADR
-3059 SILAQSAG
+3059 ILAEGAG

-3082 GGVGISSLGLNTIG
+3082 GGVGTASLGLNTIG

-3127 IVVRAGNDLFLGN
+3127 IVIHADNDLFLGN

-3161 NAGGGN
+3161 NAGGGS
-3167 VKLSGATIKADDAE
+3167 VSLTGTTIKADDAE

-3203 ALQTRTNRLDAVV
+3203 ALQTRTGQLEALV
-3216 TGAGDL
+3216 TGTGNL
-3222 YLNDTNVAGLLLNNV
+3222 YLIDSNVSGLLLNNV
-3237 RTQNGAIDIRSAGP
+3237 RTQNGAIDVRSAGP

-3262 AVGNDIRLQNTSGSL
+3262 ASGNDIRLQNTSGNL
-3277 LLGSLRAGDVNGKVV
+3277 LLGNLRAGDQHGKVI
-3292 LVSAGDVDRLGN
+3292 LVSAGDVGRLGS
-3304 DATNVRGFDLSI
+3304 DITNVRSHDLSI
-3316 TANGNIGAVTDVMTG
+3316 TANGNIGSVTDVMSADVNT
-3331 AVDALRTQVTSIHLD
+3331 LRTQVSNLQHLD
-3346 TGVLGDQVA
+3346 TGVRGDQVA
-3355 ISNSGNLTIGTSLQI
+3355 ISNSGDLVLTAGSLLV
-3370 PADGK
+3370 PTDGK
-3375 VYLQANGNLD
+3375 IFLHTAGNLD
-3385 AHRVSAPATGD
+3385 ARELSAPASGD
-3396 LALLASGVLQL
+3396 LALLADGVLYL
-3407 PTDALTTTGNL
+3407 PALTTTGNL
-3418 RLEGQTDVLSSG
+3418 RLEGQGDVLSDG
-3430 ATPRS
+3430 ATPRNI
-3435 IAANAGSLRFVT
+3435 IAKAGSLRFVT
-3447 GSQGGDTQLNSQT
+3447 GSQGGDTALNSQT
-3460 GNLYVSSGAHDLVIE
+3460 ENLYVFSGANDLVIK

-3484 VIGTGNIDFTNDS
+3484 VIGTGNIDFTNDQ
-3497 GFIANNFIT
+3497 GFVANNFVT
-3506 SGTDKTL
+3506 YGTDKTL

-3518 DGDITILGAMAGNSS
+3518 EGDITVLGAIAGTT
-3533 LSVELA
+3533 LKAELA
-3539 ANNGDVT
+3539 ADKGNVL
-3546 LAQHAGGLKSLSIE
+3546 LAQHVGGLASLSIE
-3560 ATNISLVG
+3560 AEKISLNGV
-3568 ATTNGGAQSYKGATR
+3568 TTIGGSQHYKGTTL
-3583 LGGTYMT
+3583 LGGSYYMT
-3590 NGSNFTIEGATQLTG
+3590 NGGSFTIEGATQLSN

-3618 QTVDGEQGLIIANGT
+3618 QALDGDHNLIIANGS
-3633 GTVRFSD
+3633 GSVRFSD
-3640 AVGASEALASLVV
+3640 SVGATEALASLII
-3653 NGSGNLLLEDAITTV
+3653 NGSGNLLLGGGITTA
-3668 GTQRYNNVRLDGNST
+3668 GSQRYTNVQLIGDST
-3683 LTSQNAGITV
+3683 LTSQNEGIV
-3693 DGLVDGGHDLRLIS
+3693 FDGLVDGAHDLRVIS
-3707 GNAGDVAFLGA
+3707 SDAGDVEFRGA
-3718 LGSLERVG
+3718 IGSLQRVG
-3726 AVRIDTA
+3726 ALRIDTS
-3733 GESYFGAAVRA
+3733 GESYFAVTVQA
-3744 ASVYTDD
+3744 SSVYTDD
-3751 PGHVRVSANVDTTG
+3751 PGTVTLQANVDTTG
-3765 NQYYGERLVL
+3765 NQYYGERLTL
-3775 NNDVVL
+3775 ASDLVL
-3781 TGDLVTL
+3781 TGGSVTL
-3788 AQGADGPHGLSVV
+3788 AQGAEGHRNLKII
-3801 GDADVRGAIGADQT
+3801 GDADLRGAIGAHQA
-3815 LTSLSISGTA
+3815 LTTLSITGKT
-3825 QLGGGLISTTGNQ
+3825 LFEGGQINTSGNQ
-3838 TNQGAV
+3838 TYQGAV
-3844 TLGADARLETA
+3844 ILGDDIRLDTA
-3855 GGNVTFVSTLDG
+3855 GGNVTFVSTVDG
-3867 GHDLTIDS
+3867 AHDLSINSGAGD
-3875 ATGNV
+3875 V
-3880 TFSAEVGGS
+3880 TFSGKVGDGD
-3889 ERLGAISVVSD
+3889 RLGAISVASD

-3905 AAPLKATSLETDAG
+3905 AAPLQAASLETDTG

-3924 AAGPIDTTGM
+3924 TGGPIDTTGV

-3940 LTLSTNTVLKGSEVV
+3940 LTLSTDTVLKASEVV
-3955 LLAGVDASAEGA
+3955 LLGGVDASAEGA

-3982 SQNALSTLSV
+3982 ARNALSTLSV
-3992 TGNSAIKGGVTTT
+3992 TGNSAVKGGVATT

-4044 IEGNAVI
+4044 IDGKAVI

-4056 DTAPLASL
+4056 GTAPLASL

-4089 SLSGDHTLSS
+4089 TLSGDHVLSS
-4099 TGGSLVFGSTLDS
+4099 MGGSLVFGSTLDS

-4120 SAGEDIVVQ
+4120 TAGDDIVVQ

-4140 LVIDAGDSI
+4140 LVVDAGDSI

-4165 GGLTRFGGEL
+4165 GGLTRFGGQL

-4213 IAFNGP
+4213 ITFNGP
-4219 ILSKKDFT
+4219 ILAKHDFT

-4243 NGGIKLETVA
+4243 DGGIKLETVA
-4253 EILSDKANFTTTGDI
+4253 EILSNQASFTTAGDI

-4285 TGALNIGLPSG
+4285 TGALNIGLPAG

-4320 GSIGIVGGRKAARE
+4320 GNIGITGGRKAARE

-4360 IAVTVPKTAIPTTPS
+4360 VAVTVPTTAIPTTPS
-4375 VTSLFIHTHSP
+4375 VFSLFIHAHSP

-4391 DALGAYASPK
+4391 DALGAYLSPS
-4401 VLDVAEDFAP
+4401 VLSVAEDFAP
-4411 QAGTCVKGDEN
+4411 QAGTCVKDDEN
-4422 APLLCGL
+4422 TSLLCGL

>member
-40 GRGAG
+40 GHGAG

-291 RAVKS
+291 RAVKG

-524 NLKTGTGNNFTL
+524 TLKTGTGNNFTL

-691 LEFSMGD
+691 LEFSMDD

-714 TFSGDRNVRLGT
+714 TFSGDRNMRLGT

-769 ALNTESPSIQAT
+769 VLNTESPSIQAT
-781 ALSGGLYLNNAGDL
+781 ALNGGLYLNNAGDL

-836 DSGIILDAGSLGLT
+836 DSGIILDAGSLSLT
-850 ATGAIGSAGNRLH
+850 ATGAIGSAGNRLL

-871 NAGLGGV
+871 NARLGGV

-956 NYNTRVSGRR
+956 NNGTRVSGRR

-1007 LSSNSNVNLTNVQGD
+1007 LSSNSNVNMTNAQGD
-1022 TTLVSVSAKGSV
+1022 TTLVNVSAKGSV
-1034 NLNALDG
+1034 NLNAQDG

-1048 AATGITSGSSTSLS
+1048 AATGIISGSSTSLS

-1316 TRILANSLNL
+1316 TRTLANSLNL

-1334 SNTPLTLVAQSIY
+1334 NNTPLTLVAQSIY

-1400 IRLNAINGSMGYS
+1400 IRLNAVNGSMSYN

-1432 ASNMLRLNTSGLV
+1432 ASNMLRLDSAGLV
-1445 AASTQGGDIA
+1445 TASTQGGDIA

-1487 DTSTRVR
+1487 NTGTRVR

-1538 LYLTGKGW
+1538 LYLTGKGR

-1559 FAVSNTDGLYYL
+1559 FAMSNTDGLYYL

-1590 IRVGHIE
+1590 IRVGHID
-1597 TKGGSASLTSASNIT
+1597 TKGGSASLTSAGNIT
-1612 TDGNETTAHI
+1612 TDGNETTTHI
-1622 EAASVA
+1622 KAVSVA

-1640 HNTLLLS
+1640 HNTVLLS

-1714 THFSFTGKKNIAV
+1714 AHFSFTGKKNIAV

-1742 GSRNAISQAAGSGI
+1742 GSRNAISQVAGSGI
-1756 SAGSVNLYT
+1756 TAGSVNLYT

-1779 SSAGNALKVAT
+1779 SDKVLKVAT

-1796 STGSFYITNSGTLN
+1796 SSGSFYITNSGTLN
-1810 SLDLTLRHNSSAAD
+1810 SLDLTLRHNSSAAG

-1839 NVTDSVTTTTLT
+1839 NATDGVTTTTLT

-1858 NFSLNSDR
+1858 NFSLDSDR
-1866 AIAAGTVNTGSSGTV
+1866 AIAVGTVNTGSRSSGSV
-1881 SLTAAGSA
+1881 SLTASGSQ
-1889 NTNTGMVPAITGNA
+1889 NTSTGMTPGISGGTITSGS
-1903 GNRITAGTVSLS
+1903 VSLS
-1915 ASNRN
+1915 AANYMGSVSTSTVTN
-1920 GRITGINT
+1920 
-1928 TASNLSVASA
+1928 NLAVSSA
-1938 GNVSVTNTGTLSGLS
+1938 GNVSVANNGNLNSLS
-1953 LTANVN
+1953 LTANYSGN
-1959 NDSNNATY
+1959 GTSATY
-1967 AITAGNISQNTI
+1967 SITADNISQSTI
-1979 TYASGS
+1979 GYNGSGIW
-1985 VYGLNLSNFVAT
+1985 GLSLDSFVA
-1997 NLALTVNTGHTLTI
+1997 NDLALTLSTNRTLSL
-2011 GTVNTGMGGSVSL
+2011 GTVSISGNGSASL
-2024 TSNSAVQGENNGSR
+2024 TSNGVIQGKTTSSK
-2038 ITAGAV
+2038 IAADAV

-2051 RVYNSTA
+2051 GVYASNS

-2106 GAAIKATSL
+2106 GATIKATSL

-2140 ISGRDLYVD
+2140 LTGRDLYVD

-2159 TSNHTDPGRQNV
+2159 TSNHADPGRQNV

-2207 DRDISVAQIDGQ
+2207 DRDISVAEIDGQ
-2219 RGRSVSV
+2219 RGRTVSV
-2226 NSTGGNLISDGA
+2226 NSTGGSLISNGA

-2243 QISLTARD
+2243 QINLTARD

-2344 GHNLVYGTIDTS
+2344 GHNLLYGTIDTS

-2380 SHLTAAYLSFITYNG
+2380 SHLTTANLSFITYNG
-2395 AGIGADGSTLKV
+2395 AGIGADGSALKF

-2435 QRQGGSTVSDYQLTA
+2435 QRQGGSTVSEYQLTA

-2455 SAVDT
+2455 SAVDS

-2468 IDTRGLRLNYYS
+2468 TDTRGLRLNYYS

-2492 ETSVLNLNT
+2492 ETSVLNLST
-2501 QNGGA
+2501 SNGA
-2506 NIVGDGDANHRI
+2506 SIVGDGNVDHKI

-2526 AQGTIGADGAPV
+2526 AEGAIGADGTV
-2538 RAYAASANAYAYGGG
+2538 RAYAATANANAQSGG
-2553 VRLALSN
+2553 VRMALSN
-2560 PSALDGITATGH
+2560 PSALDNITANGD
-2572 TYLENAEGDIAL
+2572 TYLENAQGDIAL
-2584 GNINLNGY
+2584 GNINLNGH
-2592 NLYVTNYGGSIVS
+2592 NLEVINKGGSIVS

-2621 IGNVSAITTTAQGQ
+2621 IGNVSAITTAALGG

-2643 ARTNDRGAVGSID
+2643 ARTNDRGATGSIAIS
-2656 LRESYNLTATSVT
+2656 ETHNLTATSV
-2669 APGGVSLY
+2669 AGAGGVTLT
-2677 AGYGLIAGNINGGA
+2677 AGKGLTVGTINGGSSA
-2691 SDVSLTANRGNISG
+2691 VSLTANQGNISG
-2705 LNGSNLITGGNVT
+2705 QSDNLITGDSVT
-2718 LSANYTNASEAYS
+2718 LSTNYTGSTAYS
-2731 IGTSGT
+2731 IGTAGS
-2737 RINVATPN
+2737 RINVATPS

-2757 SNQAL
+2757 NSQAL
-2762 DSLVITRKNS
+2762 DSLVITRNY
-2772 NYTSG
+2772 NYTAG
-2777 GTISVQASGL
+2777 GAISVQAAGL
-2787 IASLSDNAISNLQ
+2787 TADLNDSTINNLR
-2800 ANGLDFTFNANRALQ
+2800 AAGLDFTFNANQALK
-2815 IGTIDVGST
+2815 IGTIDVGT
-2824 GNVTLSSAGYQRD
+2824 GNVILKSSGYQQD
-2837 GSITAANS
+2837 GSITAINS
-2845 SSLITAGSLTL
+2845 SSLITAGSLDLT
-2856 EASNYY
+2856 ATRYT
-2862 QSGVGYSAG
+2862 GGTTPTAG
-2871 SIGST
+2871 SIGT
-2876 GQALRTNVGSIN
+2876 AGQALLTNVGSISAN
-2888 ASAPGLIN
+2888 AQGLIN
-2896 LDNQGSVQLDNLSA
+2896 LDNRGSVQLDNLSA

-2940 AAGSILAGSGSLSSS
+2940 AAGSILAGSGSLSSN

-3022 LLTSMTSAGGD
+3022 LLTSMSSAGGD

-3042 TAGDLNAGDGN
+3042 TVGDLNAGDGN
-3053 VMLSAN
+3053 VMLTAN

-3082 GGVGISSLGLNTIG
+3082 GGVGTSSLGLNSIG

-3106 NIYLSPSEASTLAV
+3106 SIYLSPSEASTLAV

-3127 IVVRAGNDLFLGN
+3127 IMVHAGNDLFLGN

-3251 LSAASVTSSSD
+3251 LSAALVTSSSD

-3277 LLGSLRAGDVNGKVV
+3277 LLGNLRAGDVNGKVV
-3292 LVSAGDVDRLGN
+3292 LISAGDVGRLSN

-3331 AVDALRTQVTSIHLD
+3331 AVDALRTQVTSINLD

-3355 ISNSGNLTIGTSLQI
+3355 ISNSGNLTIGTPLQI

-3418 RLEGQTDVLSSG
+3418 HLEGGTDVLNVG
-3430 ATPRS
+3430 TDQRTITAK
-3435 IAANAGSLRFVT
+3435 AGSLRFVT
-3447 GSQGGDTQLNSQT
+3447 GSQGGDTRLNSQT
-3460 GNLYVSSGAHDLVIE
+3460 GNLYVNSGAHDLLIE

-3497 GFIANNFIT
+3497 GFVANNFIT

-3546 LAQHAGGLKSLSIE
+3546 LAQHASGLKSLSIE

-3590 NGSNFTIEGATQLTG
+3590 NGGGFTIEGATQLTD

-3618 QTVDGEQGLIIANGT
+3618 QTVDGEQELIIANGT

-3668 GTQRYNNVRLDGNST
+3668 GTQRYNNVHLDGNST

-3718 LGSLERVG
+3718 LGSQERVG

-3781 TGDLVTL
+3781 TGGLVTL
-3788 AQGADGPHGLSVV
+3788 AQGVDGPHGLSVV
-3801 GDADVRGAIGADQT
+3801 GDADVRGAIGADQA

-3838 TNQGAV
+3838 TYQGAV

-3940 LTLSTNTVLKGSEVV
+3940 LTLSTNTVLKASEVV
-3955 LLAGVDASAEGA
+3955 LLAGVDASTEGA

-4089 SLSGDHTLSS
+4089 TLNGDHTLSS

-4112 GNRSSLTL
+4112 ANRSSLTL

-4184 LSGDGFVFEA
+4184 LSGDSFVFEA
-4194 GVTADQ
+4194 GVTVDQ

-4227 QTGGAHV
+4227 QTGGARV

-4275 PQTWLTLSSG
+4275 PKTWLTLSSG

-4296 NTTNRNLIQ
+4296 NTTNHNLIQ